1 MRYYLSEIARICGG
15 RQSGEDVL
23 VTNVVTDS
31 RSSVFASEALFVA
44 MSGKN
49 HDSHDYI
56 PEMLQRGVRAFIVE
70 RECSTLHTEGVGF
83 VIVHN
88 SLEALQMLAAAHR
101 RSFTGRVVGITGS
114 NGKTIV
120 KEWIARSLPSDI
132 KLFTSPMSYN
142 SQLGVALS
150 LLMIEGDEDVALVEA
165 GISEVGEMQR
175 LESMIKPDIVLFT
188 SIGDA
193 HQSNFKSLDEK
204 IGEKLLLAR
213 GAKMLIYHGHYS
225 ELQPILRRELGEGC
239 EIIDA
244 AGEAVAEGCSESK
257 VMAIDSQLVGALCR
271 VLGYRCQSVEYRD
284 MAMRLEVKEGIA
296 GSKIINDSYNSDIN
310 SLTIALEMLS
320 EVALGGRKVAIISDI
335 LQSGMS
341 DDQLYERV
349 AALVNRAGV
358 NLFIGVGEKI
368 AAHCGGV
375 ACPMR
380 FYATTDELLLA
391 LRQEDIADSAVLL
404 KGNRSSHFERV
415 CHRFEQRSHTTVLEV
430 NLGAMTHNINYFRRH
445 LPKNHKLVAMVKA
458 SSYGAGDVEVAQ
470 LLQHQGVNYLAVAFA
485 DEGITLREKGITMPI
500 VVLNADAGSFDK
512 MVNYSLEPE
521 IYSFTSLKEFS
532 RSVERYGRSGYP
544 IHIKLDTGMHRLGFI
559 EEDIAA
565 LVELLP
571 SNKYVKVAS
580 IFAHLACADMPEQD
594 DFTRGQIELFD
605 RLSSLIARSL
615 PYEVLRHTANSA
627 AIERF
632 PEAAFDMCRLGLG
645 LYGYGYCHNEELQ
658 VVSTLKSRIVQL
670 RRRRAGDTIG
680 YARSQQLERDS
691 IIATIP
697 IGYADGLNRH
707 LGSGAWSMLVAG
719 KPAPIVGRVCMD
731 SCMIDVTDI
740 EGVEEGSEV
749 VIFSANPGNTAEDM
763 ARVLGTIPYEIIST
777 VASRVKRVYVK

>member
-1 MRYYLSEIARICGG
+1 MRYFLSDIARICGG
-15 RQSGEDVL
+15 ELVGEDLL
-23 VTNVVTDS
+23 VTSVVTDS
-31 RSSVFASEALFVA
+31 RTSVFAAEALFVA
-44 MSGKN
+44 MCGKN
-49 HDSHDYI
+49 HDSHDYV
-56 PEMLQRGVRAFIVE
+56 PEMLQRGVQAFMVE
-70 RECSTLHTEGVGF
+70 RDNTAWLAECVGY
-83 VIVHN
+83 VRVNN
-88 SLEALQMLAAAHR
+88 SIEALQQLAAAHR
-101 RSFTGRVVGITGS
+101 KSFSGRVVGITGS

-120 KEWIARSLPSDI
+120 KEWIARSLPADT

-150 LLMIEGDEDVALVEA
+150 LLMIEGDEDVAIIEA

-175 LESMIKPDIVLFT
+175 LESMIQPDTVVFT

-193 HQSNFKSLDEK
+193 HQSNFSSLEEK
-204 IGEKLLLAR
+204 IREKLILAR
-213 GAKMLIYHGHYS
+213 NAACLIYHSHYS
-225 ELQPILRRELGEGC
+225 ELQPVISQVVSSNCRVV
-239 EIIDA
+239 DA
-244 AGEAVAEGCSESK
+244 ADAQCDTLSQNDVI
-257 VMAIDSQLVGALCR
+257 AIDSQLVKTMCR
-271 VLGYRCQSVEYRD
+271 EVGYECQNVEYRD

-320 EVALGGRKVAIISDI
+320 EVALGGRKVAIVSDI

-341 DDQLYERV
+341 DEQLYARV

-358 NLFIGVGEKI
+358 DLLIGVGEKI
-368 AAHCGGV
+368 SSYAHFFES
-375 ACPMR
+375 PMR

-391 LRQEDIADSAVLL
+391 LRQEDIADSTVLL

-430 NLGAMTHNINYFRRH
+430 NLAAMTHNISYFRRH

-470 LLQHQGVNYLAVAFA
+470 LLQHQGINYLAVAFA

-512 MVNYSLEPE
+512 MVSYSLEPE

-532 RSVERYGRSGYP
+532 RSVERYGRSSYP
-544 IHIKLDTGMHRLGFI
+544 IHLKLDTGMHRLGFV
-559 EEDIAA
+559 EEDMAQLIDM
-565 LVELLP
+565 LKV
-571 SNKYVKVAS
+571 NRYVKVAS

-594 DFTRGQIELFD
+594 EYTRGQIELFD
-605 RLSSLIARSL
+605 KLSMMVANSL
-615 PYEVLRHTANSA
+615 PYKVLRHTANSA

-658 VVSTLKSRIVQL
+658 VVSTLRSRVVQL
-670 RRRRAGDTIG
+670 RCRKAGESIG
-680 YARSQQLERDS
+680 YARSQVLERDS
-691 IIATIP
+691 LIATIP
-697 IGYADGLNRH
+697 VGYADGLDRH

-740 EGVEEGSEV
+740 EGVQEGSEV
-749 VIFSANPGNTAEDM
+749 LIFSANQGNTAEDM

-777 VASRVKRVYVK
+777 VASRVKRV

>member
-1 MRYYLSEIARICGG
+1 MRYFLSDIARICGG
-15 RQSGEDVL
+15 ELVGEDLL
-23 VTNVVTDS
+23 VTSVVTDS
-31 RSSVFASEALFVA
+31 RTSVFAAEALFVA
-44 MSGKN
+44 MCGKN
-49 HDSHDYI
+49 HDSHDYV
-56 PEMLQRGVRAFIVE
+56 PEMLQRGVQAFMVE
-70 RECSTLHTEGVGF
+70 RDNTAWLVEGVGY
-83 VIVHN
+83 VRVNN
-88 SLEALQMLAAAHR
+88 SIEALQQLAAAHR
-101 RSFTGRVVGITGS
+101 RSFIGRVVGITGS

-120 KEWIARSLPSDI
+120 KEWIARSLPTDT

-150 LLMIEGDEDVALVEA
+150 LLMIEGDEDVAIIEA

-175 LESMIKPDIVLFT
+175 LESMIQPDTVVFT

-193 HQSNFKSLDEK
+193 HQSNFSSLEEK
-204 IGEKLLLAR
+204 IREKLILAR
-213 GAKMLIYHGHYS
+213 NAACLIYHSHYS
-225 ELQPILRRELGEGC
+225 ELQPIINQVVSPNCRVV
-239 EIIDA
+239 DA
-244 AGEAVAEGCSESK
+244 ADAQCDTLSQNDVI
-257 VMAIDSQLVGALCR
+257 AIDSQLVKALCR
-271 VLGYRCQSVEYRD
+271 EVGYECHNVEYRG

-320 EVALGGRKVAIISDI
+320 DVALGGRKVAIISDI

-341 DDQLYERV
+341 DEQLYARV

-358 NLFIGVGEKI
+358 DLLIGVGEKI
-368 AAHCGGV
+368 SSYAHFFES
-375 ACPMR
+375 PMR

-391 LRQEDIADSAVLL
+391 LRQEDIADSTVLL

-430 NLGAMTHNINYFRRH
+430 NLAAMTHNISYFRRH

-470 LLQHQGVNYLAVAFA
+470 LLQHQGINYLAVAFA

-512 MVNYSLEPE
+512 MVSYSLEPE

-532 RSVERYGRSGYP
+532 RSVERYGHSSYP
-544 IHIKLDTGMHRLGFI
+544 IHLKLDTGMHRLGFV
-559 EEDIAA
+559 EEDMAQLIDM
-565 LVELLP
+565 LKI
-571 SNKYVKVAS
+571 NRYVKVAS

-594 DFTRGQIELFD
+594 EYTRGQIELFD
-605 RLSSLIARSL
+605 KLSMMVANSL
-615 PYEVLRHTANSA
+615 PYKVLRHTANSA

-658 VVSTLKSRIVQL
+658 VVSTLRSRVVQL
-670 RRRRAGDTIG
+670 RCRKAGESIG
-680 YARSQQLERDS
+680 YARSQVLERDS
-691 IIATIP
+691 LIATIP
-697 IGYADGLNRH
+697 VGYADGLDRH

-740 EGVEEGSEV
+740 EGVHEGSEV
-749 VIFSANPGNTAEDM
+749 LIFSANQGNTAEDM

>member
-1 MRYYLSEIARICGG
+1 MRYFLSDIARICGG
-15 RQSGEDVL
+15 ELVGEDLL
-23 VTNVVTDS
+23 VTSVVTDS
-31 RSSVFASEALFVA
+31 RTSVFAAEALFVA
-44 MSGKN
+44 MCGKN
-49 HDSHDYI
+49 HDSHDYV
-56 PEMLQRGVRAFIVE
+56 PEMLQRGVQAFMVE
-70 RECSTLHTEGVGF
+70 RDNTAWLAEGVGY
-83 VIVHN
+83 VRVNN
-88 SLEALQMLAAAHR
+88 SLEALQQLAAAHR
-101 RSFTGRVVGITGS
+101 KSFSGRVVGITGS

-120 KEWIARSLPSDI
+120 KEWIARSLPADT

-150 LLMIEGDEDVALVEA
+150 LLMIEGDEDVAIIEA

-175 LESMIKPDIVLFT
+175 LESMIQPDTVVFT

-193 HQSNFKSLDEK
+193 HQSNFSSLEEK
-204 IGEKLLLAR
+204 IREKLILAR
-213 GAKMLIYHGHYS
+213 NATCLIYHSHYS
-225 ELQPILRRELGEGC
+225 ELQPIISQVVSLNCRVV
-239 EIIDA
+239 DA
-244 AGEAVAEGCSESK
+244 ADAQCDTLSQNDVI
-257 VMAIDSQLVGALCR
+257 AIDSQLVKTLCR
-271 VLGYRCQSVEYRD
+271 EVGYECQNVEYRD

-341 DDQLYERV
+341 DEQLYARV

-358 NLFIGVGEKI
+358 DLLIGVGEKI
-368 AAHCGGV
+368 SSYAHFFES
-375 ACPMR
+375 PMR

-391 LRQEDIADSAVLL
+391 LRQEDIADSTVLL

-430 NLGAMTHNINYFRRH
+430 NLAAMTHNISYFRRH

-470 LLQHQGVNYLAVAFA
+470 LLQHQGINYLAVAFA

-512 MVNYSLEPE
+512 MVSYSLEPE

-532 RSVERYGRSGYP
+532 RSVERYGHSSYP
-544 IHIKLDTGMHRLGFI
+544 IHLKLDTGMHRLGFV
-559 EEDIAA
+559 EEDMAQLIDM
-565 LVELLP
+565 LKV
-571 SNKYVKVAS
+571 NRYVKVAS

-594 DFTRGQIELFD
+594 EYTRGQIELFD
-605 RLSSLIARSL
+605 KLSMMVANSL
-615 PYEVLRHTANSA
+615 PYKVLRHTANSA

-658 VVSTLKSRIVQL
+658 VVSTLRSRVVQL
-670 RRRRAGDTIG
+670 RCRKAGESIG
-680 YARSQQLERDS
+680 YARSQVLERDS
-691 IIATIP
+691 LIATIP
-697 IGYADGLNRH
+697 VGYADGLDRH

-740 EGVEEGSEV
+740 EGVHEGSEV
-749 VIFSANPGNTAEDM
+749 LIFSANQGNTAEDM

>member
-1 MRYYLSEIARICGG
+1 MRYFLSDIARICGG
-15 RQSGEDVL
+15 ELVGEDLL
-23 VTNVVTDS
+23 VTSVVTDS
-31 RSSVFASEALFVA
+31 RTSVFAAEALFVA
-44 MSGKN
+44 MCGKN
-49 HDSHDYI
+49 HDSHDYV
-56 PEMLQRGVRAFIVE
+56 PEMLQRGVQAFMVE
-70 RECSTLHTEGVGF
+70 RDNVSWLAEGVGY
-83 VIVHN
+83 VRVNN
-88 SLEALQMLAAAHR
+88 SLEALQQLASAHR
-101 RSFTGRVVGITGS
+101 KSFSGRVVGITGS

-120 KEWIARSLPSDI
+120 KEWIARSLPTDT

-150 LLMIEGDEDVALVEA
+150 LLMIEGDEDVAIIEA

-175 LESMIKPDIVLFT
+175 LESMIQPDTVVFT

-193 HQSNFKSLDEK
+193 HQSNFSSLEEK
-204 IGEKLLLAR
+204 IREKLILAR
-213 GAKMLIYHGHYS
+213 NATCLIYHSHYP
-225 ELQPILRRELGEGC
+225 ELQPVINQVVSPNCRVV
-239 EIIDA
+239 DA
-244 AGEAVAEGCSESK
+244 ADAQCDTLSQNDVI
-257 VMAIDSQLVGALCR
+257 AIDSQLVKTLCR
-271 VLGYRCQSVEYRD
+271 EVGYECQNVEYRD

-341 DDQLYERV
+341 DEQLYARV

-358 NLFIGVGEKI
+358 DLLIGVGEKI
-368 AAHCGGV
+368 SSYAHFFES
-375 ACPMR
+375 PMR

-391 LRQEDIADSAVLL
+391 LRQEDIADSTVLL

-430 NLGAMTHNINYFRRH
+430 NLAAMTHNISYFRRH

-470 LLQHQGVNYLAVAFA
+470 LLQHQGINYLAVAFA

-512 MVNYSLEPE
+512 MVSYSLEPE

-532 RSVERYGRSGYP
+532 RSVERYGHSSYP
-544 IHIKLDTGMHRLGFI
+544 IHLKLDTGMHRLGFV
-559 EEDIAA
+559 EEDMAQLIDM
-565 LVELLP
+565 LKV
-571 SNKYVKVAS
+571 NRYVKVAS

-594 DFTRGQIELFD
+594 DYTRGQIELFD
-605 RLSSLIARSL
+605 KLSMMVANSL
-615 PYEVLRHTANSA
+615 PYKVLRHTANSA

-658 VVSTLKSRIVQL
+658 VVSTLRSRVVQL
-670 RRRRAGDTIG
+670 RCRKAGESIG
-680 YARSQQLERDS
+680 YARSQVLERDS
-691 IIATIP
+691 LIATIP
-697 IGYADGLNRH
+697 VGYADGLDRH

-740 EGVEEGSEV
+740 EGVQEGSEV
-749 VIFSANPGNTAEDM
+749 LIFSANQGNTAEDM

>member
-1 MRYYLSEIARICGG
+1 MRYFLSDIARICGG
-15 RQSGEDVL
+15 ELVGEDLL
-23 VTNVVTDS
+23 VTSVVTDS
-31 RSSVFASEALFVA
+31 RTSVFVAEALFVA
-44 MSGKN
+44 MCGKN
-49 HDSHDYI
+49 HDSHDYV
-56 PEMLQRGVRAFIVE
+56 PEMLQRGVQAFMVE
-70 RECSTLHTEGVGF
+70 RDNTAWLAEGVGY
-83 VIVHN
+83 VRVNN
-88 SLEALQMLAAAHR
+88 SIEALQQLAAAHR
-101 RSFTGRVVGITGS
+101 KSFSGRVVGITGS

-120 KEWIARSLPSDI
+120 KEWIARSLPADT

-150 LLMIEGDEDVALVEA
+150 LLMIEGDEDVAIIEA

-175 LESMIKPDIVLFT
+175 LESMIQPDTVVFT

-193 HQSNFKSLDEK
+193 HQSNFSSLEEK
-204 IGEKLLLAR
+204 IREKLILALN
-213 GAKMLIYHGHYS
+213 AACLIYHSHYS
-225 ELQPILRRELGEGC
+225 ELQPIISQVVSPNCRVV
-239 EIIDA
+239 DA
-244 AGEAVAEGCSESK
+244 ADAQCDTLSQNDVI
-257 VMAIDSQLVGALCR
+257 AIDSQLVKTLCR
-271 VLGYRCQSVEYRD
+271 EVGYECQNVEYRD

-341 DDQLYERV
+341 DEQLYARV

-358 NLFIGVGEKI
+358 DLLIGVGEKI
-368 AAHCGGV
+368 SSYAHFFES
-375 ACPMR
+375 PMR

-391 LRQEDIADSAVLL
+391 LRQEDIADSTVLL

-430 NLGAMTHNINYFRRH
+430 NLAAMTHNISYFRRH

-470 LLQHQGVNYLAVAFA
+470 LLQHQGINYLAVAFA

-512 MVNYSLEPE
+512 MVSYSLEPE

-532 RSVERYGRSGYP
+532 RSVERYGHSSYP
-544 IHIKLDTGMHRLGFI
+544 IHLKLDTGMHRLGFV
-559 EEDIAA
+559 EEDMAQLIDM
-565 LVELLP
+565 LKV
-571 SNKYVKVAS
+571 NRYVKVAS

-594 DFTRGQIELFD
+594 EYTRGQIELFD
-605 RLSSLIARSL
+605 KLSMMVANSL
-615 PYEVLRHTANSA
+615 PYKVLRHTANSA

-658 VVSTLKSRIVQL
+658 VVSTLRSRVVQL
-670 RRRRAGDTIG
+670 RCRKAGESIG
-680 YARSQQLERDS
+680 YARSQVLERDS
-691 IIATIP
+691 LIATIP
-697 IGYADGLNRH
+697 VGYADGLDRH

-740 EGVEEGSEV
+740 EGVQEGSEV
-749 VIFSANPGNTAEDM
+749 LIFSANQGNTAEDM

>member
-1 MRYYLSEIARICGG
+1 MRYFLSDIARICGG
-15 RQSGEDVL
+15 ELVGENLL
-23 VTNVVTDS
+23 VTSVVTDS
-31 RSSVFASEALFVA
+31 RTSVFAAEALFVA
-44 MSGKN
+44 MCGKN
-49 HDSHDYI
+49 HDSHDYV
-56 PEMLQRGVRAFIVE
+56 PEMLQRGVQAFMVE
-70 RECSTLHTEGVGF
+70 RDNTAWLAEGVGY
-83 VIVHN
+83 VRVNN
-88 SLEALQMLAAAHR
+88 SLEALQQLAAAHR
-101 RSFTGRVVGITGS
+101 KSFSGRVVGITGS

-120 KEWIARSLPSDI
+120 KEWIARSLPADT

-150 LLMIEGDEDVALVEA
+150 LLMIEGDEDVAIIEA

-175 LESMIKPDIVLFT
+175 LESMIQPDTVVFT

-193 HQSNFKSLDEK
+193 HQSNFSSLEEK
-204 IGEKLLLAR
+204 ICEKLILAR
-213 GAKMLIYHGHYS
+213 NATCLIYHSHYS
-225 ELQPILRRELGEGC
+225 ELQPIISQVVSPNCRVV
-239 EIIDA
+239 DA
-244 AGEAVAEGCSESK
+244 ADAQCDTLSQNDVI
-257 VMAIDSQLVGALCR
+257 AIDSQLVKALCR
-271 VLGYRCQSVEYRD
+271 EVGYDCQNVEYRD

-341 DDQLYERV
+341 DEQLYARV

-358 NLFIGVGEKI
+358 DLLIGVGEKI
-368 AAHCGGV
+368 SSYAHFFES
-375 ACPMR
+375 PMR

-391 LRQEDIADSAVLL
+391 LRQEDIADSTVLL

-430 NLGAMTHNINYFRRH
+430 NLAAMTHNISYFRRH

-470 LLQHQGVNYLAVAFA
+470 LLQHQGINYLAVAFA

-512 MVNYSLEPE
+512 MVSYSLEPE

-532 RSVERYGRSGYP
+532 RSVERYGHSSYP
-544 IHIKLDTGMHRLGFI
+544 IHLKLDTGMHRLGFV
-559 EEDIAA
+559 EEDMAQLIDM
-565 LVELLP
+565 LNV
-571 SNKYVKVAS
+571 NRYVKVAS

-594 DFTRGQIELFD
+594 EYTRGQIELFD
-605 RLSSLIARSL
+605 KLSMMVANSL
-615 PYEVLRHTANSA
+615 PYKVLRHTANSA

-658 VVSTLKSRIVQL
+658 VVSTLRSRVVQL
-670 RRRRAGDTIG
+670 RCRKAGESIG
-680 YARSQQLERDS
+680 YARSQVLERDS
-691 IIATIP
+691 LIATIP
-697 IGYADGLNRH
+697 VGYADGLDRH

-740 EGVEEGSEV
+740 EGVQEGSEV
-749 VIFSANPGNTAEDM
+749 LIFSANQGNTAEDM

>member
-1 MRYYLSEIARICGG
+1 MRYFLSDIARICGG
-15 RQSGEDVL
+15 ELVGEDLL
-23 VTNVVTDS
+23 VTSVVTDS
-31 RSSVFASEALFVA
+31 RTSVFAAEALFVA
-44 MSGKN
+44 MCGKN
-49 HDSHDYI
+49 HDSHDYV
-56 PEMLQRGVRAFIVE
+56 PEMLQRGVQAFMVE
-70 RECSTLHTEGVGF
+70 RYNTAWLAEGVGY
-83 VIVHN
+83 VRVNN
-88 SLEALQMLAAAHR
+88 SLEALQQLAAAHR
-101 RSFTGRVVGITGS
+101 KSFSGRVVGITGS

-120 KEWIARSLPSDI
+120 KEWIARSLPADT

-150 LLMIEGDEDVALVEA
+150 LLMIEGDEDVAIIEA

-175 LESMIKPDIVLFT
+175 LESMIQPDTVVFT

-193 HQSNFKSLDEK
+193 HQSNFSSLEEK
-204 IGEKLLLAR
+204 IREKLILAR
-213 GAKMLIYHGHYS
+213 NAACLIYHSHYS
-225 ELQPILRRELGEGC
+225 ELQPIINQVVSPNCRVV
-239 EIIDA
+239 DA
-244 AGEAVAEGCSESK
+244 ADAQCDTLSQNDVI
-257 VMAIDSQLVGALCR
+257 AIDSQLVKALCR
-271 VLGYRCQSVEYRD
+271 EVGYECQNVEYRD

-341 DDQLYERV
+341 DEQLYARV

-358 NLFIGVGEKI
+358 DLLIGVGEKI
-368 AAHCGGV
+368 SSYAHFFES
-375 ACPMR
+375 PMR

-391 LRQEDIADSAVLL
+391 LRQEDIADSTVLL

-430 NLGAMTHNINYFRRH
+430 NLAAMTHNISYFRRH

-470 LLQHQGVNYLAVAFA
+470 LLQHQGINYLAVAFA

-512 MVNYSLEPE
+512 MVSYSLEPE
-521 IYSFTSLKEFS
+521 IYSFTSLKEFC
-532 RSVERYGRSGYP
+532 RSVERYGRSSYP
-544 IHIKLDTGMHRLGFI
+544 IHLKLDTGMHRLGFV
-559 EEDIAA
+559 EEDMAQLIDM
-565 LVELLP
+565 LKV
-571 SNKYVKVAS
+571 NRYVKVAS

-594 DFTRGQIELFD
+594 DYTRGQIELFD
-605 RLSSLIARSL
+605 KLSMMVANSL
-615 PYEVLRHTANSA
+615 PYKVLRHTANSA

-658 VVSTLKSRIVQL
+658 VVSTLRSRVVQL
-670 RRRRAGDTIG
+670 RCRKAGESIG
-680 YARSQQLERDS
+680 YARSQVLERDS
-691 IIATIP
+691 LIATIP
-697 IGYADGLNRH
+697 VGYADGLDRH

-740 EGVEEGSEV
+740 EGVQEGSEV
-749 VIFSANPGNTAEDM
+749 LIFSANQGNTAEDM

>member
-1 MRYYLSEIARICGG
+1 MRYFLSDIARICGG
-15 RQSGEDVL
+15 ELVGEDLL
-23 VTNVVTDS
+23 VTSVVTDS
-31 RSSVFASEALFVA
+31 RTSVFAAEALFVA
-44 MSGKN
+44 MCGKN
-49 HDSHDYI
+49 HDSHDYV
-56 PEMLQRGVRAFIVE
+56 PEMLQRGVQAFMVE
-70 RECSTLHTEGVGF
+70 RDNTAWLAECVGY
-83 VIVHN
+83 VRVNN
-88 SLEALQMLAAAHR
+88 SIEALQQLAAAHR
-101 RSFTGRVVGITGS
+101 KSFSGRVVGITGS

-120 KEWIARSLPSDI
+120 KEWIARSLPADT

-150 LLMIEGDEDVALVEA
+150 LLMIEGDEDVAIIEA

-175 LESMIKPDIVLFT
+175 LESMIQPDTVVFT

-193 HQSNFKSLDEK
+193 HQSNFSSLEEK
-204 IGEKLLLAR
+204 IREKLILAR
-213 GAKMLIYHGHYS
+213 NAACLIYHSHYS
-225 ELQPILRRELGEGC
+225 ELQPVISQVVSSNCRVV
-239 EIIDA
+239 DA
-244 AGEAVAEGCSESK
+244 ADAQCDTLSQNDVI
-257 VMAIDSQLVGALCR
+257 AIDSQLVKTMCR
-271 VLGYRCQSVEYRD
+271 EVGYECQNVEYRD

-320 EVALGGRKVAIISDI
+320 EVALGGRKVAIVSDI

-341 DDQLYERV
+341 DEQLYARV

-358 NLFIGVGEKI
+358 DLLIGVGEKI
-368 AAHCGGV
+368 SSYAHFFES
-375 ACPMR
+375 PMR

-391 LRQEDIADSAVLL
+391 LRQEDIADSTVLL

-430 NLGAMTHNINYFRRH
+430 NLAAMTHNISYFRRH

-470 LLQHQGVNYLAVAFA
+470 LLQHQGINYLAVAFA

-512 MVNYSLEPE
+512 MVSYSLEPE

-532 RSVERYGRSGYP
+532 RSVERYGRSSYP
-544 IHIKLDTGMHRLGFI
+544 IHLKLDTGMHRLGFV
-559 EEDIAA
+559 EEDMAQLIDM
-565 LVELLP
+565 LKV
-571 SNKYVKVAS
+571 NRYVKVAS

-594 DFTRGQIELFD
+594 EYTRGQIELFD
-605 RLSSLIARSL
+605 KLSMMVANSL
-615 PYEVLRHTANSA
+615 PYKVLRHTANSA

-658 VVSTLKSRIVQL
+658 VVSTLRSRVVQL
-670 RRRRAGDTIG
+670 RCRKAGESIG
-680 YARSQQLERDS
+680 YARSQVLERDS
-691 IIATIP
+691 LIATIP
-697 IGYADGLNRH
+697 VGYADGLDRH

-740 EGVEEGSEV
+740 EGVQEGSEV
-749 VIFSANPGNTAEDM
+749 LIFSANQGNTAEDM

>member
-1 MRYYLSEIARICGG
+1 MRYFLSDIARICGG
-15 RQSGEDVL
+15 ELVGEDLL
-23 VTNVVTDS
+23 VTSVVTDS
-31 RSSVFASEALFVA
+31 RTSVFAAEALFVA
-44 MSGKN
+44 MCGKN
-49 HDSHDYI
+49 HDSHDYV
-56 PEMLQRGVRAFIVE
+56 PEMLQRGVQAFMVE
-70 RECSTLHTEGVGF
+70 RDNAAWLAEGVGY
-83 VIVHN
+83 VRVNN
-88 SLEALQMLAAAHR
+88 SIEALQQLAAAHR
-101 RSFTGRVVGITGS
+101 KSFSGRVVGITGS

-120 KEWIARSLPSDI
+120 KEWIARSLPADT

-150 LLMIEGDEDVALVEA
+150 LLMIEGDEDVAIIEA

-175 LESMIKPDIVLFT
+175 LESMIQPDTVVFT

-193 HQSNFKSLDEK
+193 HQSNFSSLEEK
-204 IGEKLLLAR
+204 ICEKLILAR
-213 GAKMLIYHGHYS
+213 NATCLIYHSHYS
-225 ELQPILRRELGEGC
+225 ELQPIISQVVIPNCRVV
-239 EIIDA
+239 DA
-244 AGEAVAEGCSESK
+244 ADAQCDTMSQNDVI
-257 VMAIDSQLVGALCR
+257 AIDSQLVKTLCR
-271 VLGYRCQSVEYRD
+271 EVGYECQNVEYRD

-341 DDQLYERV
+341 DEQLYARV

-358 NLFIGVGEKI
+358 DLLIGVGEKI
-368 AAHCGGV
+368 SSYAHFFES
-375 ACPMR
+375 PMR

-391 LRQEDIADSAVLL
+391 LRQEDIADSTVLL

-430 NLGAMTHNINYFRRH
+430 NLAAMTHNISYFRRH

-470 LLQHQGVNYLAVAFA
+470 LLQHQGINYLAVAFA

-512 MVNYSLEPE
+512 MVSYSLEPE

-532 RSVERYGRSGYP
+532 RSVERYGHSSYP
-544 IHIKLDTGMHRLGFI
+544 IHLKLDTGMHRLGFI
-559 EEDIAA
+559 EEDMTQLIDM
-565 LVELLP
+565 LKV
-571 SNKYVKVAS
+571 NRYVKVAS

-594 DFTRGQIELFD
+594 DYTRGQIELFD
-605 RLSSLIARSL
+605 KLSMMVANSL
-615 PYEVLRHTANSA
+615 PYKVLRHTANSA

-658 VVSTLKSRIVQL
+658 VVSTLRSRVVQL
-670 RRRRAGDTIG
+670 RCRKAGESIG
-680 YARSQQLERDS
+680 YARSQVLERDS
-691 IIATIP
+691 LIATIP
-697 IGYADGLNRH
+697 VGYADGLDRH

-740 EGVEEGSEV
+740 EGVQEGSEV
-749 VIFSANPGNTAEDM
+749 LIFSANQGNTAEDM

>member
-1 MRYYLSEIARICGG
+1 MRYFLSDIARICGG
-15 RQSGEDVL
+15 ELVGENLL
-23 VTNVVTDS
+23 VTSVVTDS
-31 RSSVFASEALFVA
+31 RTSVFAAEALFVA
-44 MSGKN
+44 MCGKN
-49 HDSHDYI
+49 HDSHDYV
-56 PEMLQRGVRAFIVE
+56 PEMLQRGVQAFMVE
-70 RECSTLHTEGVGF
+70 RDNTAWLVEGVGY
-83 VIVHN
+83 VRVNN
-88 SLEALQMLAAAHR
+88 SLEALQQLAAAHR
-101 RSFTGRVVGITGS
+101 KSFSGRVVGITGS

-120 KEWIARSLPSDI
+120 KEWIAHSLPADT

-150 LLMIEGDEDVALVEA
+150 LLMIEGDEDVAIIEA

-175 LESMIKPDIVLFT
+175 LESMIQPDTVVFT

-193 HQSNFKSLDEK
+193 HQSNFSSLEEK
-204 IGEKLLLAR
+204 ICEKLILAR
-213 GAKMLIYHGHYS
+213 NATCLIYHSHYS
-225 ELQPILRRELGEGC
+225 ELQPIISQVVIPNCRVV
-239 EIIDA
+239 DA
-244 AGEAVAEGCSESK
+244 ADAQCDTMSQNDVI
-257 VMAIDSQLVGALCR
+257 AIDSQLVKTLCR
-271 VLGYRCQSVEYRD
+271 EVGYECQNVEYRD

-341 DDQLYERV
+341 DEQLYARV

-358 NLFIGVGEKI
+358 DLLIGVGEKI
-368 AAHCGGV
+368 SSYAHFFES
-375 ACPMR
+375 PMR

-391 LRQEDIADSAVLL
+391 LRQEDIADSTVLL

-430 NLGAMTHNINYFRRH
+430 NLAAMTHNISYFRRH

-470 LLQHQGVNYLAVAFA
+470 LLQHQGINYLAVAFA

-512 MVNYSLEPE
+512 MVSYSLEPE

-532 RSVERYGRSGYP
+532 RSVERYGHSSYP
-544 IHIKLDTGMHRLGFI
+544 IHLKLDTGMHRLGFV
-559 EEDIAA
+559 EEDMAQLIDM
-565 LVELLP
+565 LKV
-571 SNKYVKVAS
+571 NRYVKVAS

-594 DFTRGQIELFD
+594 DYTRGQIELFD
-605 RLSSLIARSL
+605 KLSMMVANSL
-615 PYEVLRHTANSA
+615 PYKVLRHTANSA

-658 VVSTLKSRIVQL
+658 VVSTLRSRVVQL
-670 RRRRAGDTIG
+670 RCRKAGESIG
-680 YARSQQLERDS
+680 YARSQVLERDS
-691 IIATIP
+691 LIATIP
-697 IGYADGLNRH
+697 VGYADGLDRH

-740 EGVEEGSEV
+740 EGVHEGSEV
-749 VIFSANPGNTAEDM
+749 LIFSANQGNTAEDM

>member
-1 MRYYLSEIARICGG
+1 MRYFLSDIARICGG
-15 RQSGEDVL
+15 ELVGEDLL
-23 VTNVVTDS
+23 VTSVVTDS
-31 RSSVFASEALFVA
+31 RTSVFAAEALFVA
-44 MSGKN
+44 MCGKN
-49 HDSHDYI
+49 HDSHDYV
-56 PEMLQRGVRAFIVE
+56 PEMLQRGVQAFMVE
-70 RECSTLHTEGVGF
+70 RDNTAWLAECVGY
-83 VIVHN
+83 VRVNN
-88 SLEALQMLAAAHR
+88 SIEALQQLAAAHR
-101 RSFTGRVVGITGS
+101 KSFSGRVVGITGS

-120 KEWIARSLPSDI
+120 KEWIARSLPADT

-150 LLMIEGDEDVALVEA
+150 LLMIEGDEDVAIIEA

-175 LESMIKPDIVLFT
+175 LESMIQPDTVVFT

-193 HQSNFKSLDEK
+193 HQSNFSSLEEK
-204 IGEKLLLAR
+204 ICEKLILAR
-213 GAKMLIYHGHYS
+213 NATCLIYHSHYS
-225 ELQPILRRELGEGC
+225 ELQPIISQVVSPNC
-239 EIIDA
+239 KVVDA
-244 AGEAVAEGCSESK
+244 ADAQCDTLSQNDVI
-257 VMAIDSQLVGALCR
+257 AIDSQLVKTLCCE
-271 VLGYRCQSVEYRD
+271 VGYECQNVEYRD

-320 EVALGGRKVAIISDI
+320 EVALGGRKVAIVSDI

-341 DDQLYERV
+341 DEQLYARV

-358 NLFIGVGEKI
+358 DLLIGVGEKI
-368 AAHCGGV
+368 SSYAHFFES
-375 ACPMR
+375 PIR

-391 LRQEDIADSAVLL
+391 LRQEDIADSTVLL

-430 NLGAMTHNINYFRRH
+430 NLAAMTHNISYFRRH

-470 LLQHQGVNYLAVAFA
+470 LLQHQGINYLAVAFA

-512 MVNYSLEPE
+512 MVSYSLEPE

-532 RSVERYGRSGYP
+532 RSVERYGHSSYP
-544 IHIKLDTGMHRLGFI
+544 IHLKLDTGMHRLGFV
-559 EEDIAA
+559 EEDMAQLIDM
-565 LVELLP
+565 LKV
-571 SNKYVKVAS
+571 NRYVKVAS

-594 DFTRGQIELFD
+594 DYTRGQIELFD
-605 RLSSLIARSL
+605 KLSMMIANSL
-615 PYEVLRHTANSA
+615 PYKVLRHTANSA

-658 VVSTLKSRIVQL
+658 VVSTLRSRVVQL
-670 RRRRAGDTIG
+670 RCRKAGESIG
-680 YARSQQLERDS
+680 YARSQVLERDS
-691 IIATIP
+691 LIATIP
-697 IGYADGLNRH
+697 VGYADGLDRH

-740 EGVEEGSEV
+740 EGVQEGSEV
-749 VIFSANPGNTAEDM
+749 LIFSANQGNTAEDM

>member
-1 MRYYLSEIARICGG
+1 MRYFLSDIARICGG
-15 RQSGEDVL
+15 ELVGEDLL
-23 VTNVVTDS
+23 VTSVVTDS
-31 RSSVFASEALFVA
+31 RTSVFAAEALFVA
-44 MSGKN
+44 MCGKN
-49 HDSHDYI
+49 HDSHDYV
-56 PEMLQRGVRAFIVE
+56 PEMLQRGVQAFMVE
-70 RECSTLHTEGVGF
+70 RDNTAWLAEGDGYVR
-83 VIVHN
+83 VNN
-88 SLEALQMLAAAHR
+88 SLEALQQLAAAHR
-101 RSFTGRVVGITGS
+101 KSFSGRVVGITGS

-120 KEWIARSLPSDI
+120 KEWIARSLPADT

-150 LLMIEGDEDVALVEA
+150 LLMIEGDEDVAIIEA

-175 LESMIKPDIVLFT
+175 LESMIQPDTVVFT

-193 HQSNFKSLDEK
+193 HQSNFSSLEEK
-204 IGEKLLLAR
+204 IREKLILAR
-213 GAKMLIYHGHYS
+213 NAACLIYHSHYS
-225 ELQPILRRELGEGC
+225 ELQPIISQVVSPNCRVV
-239 EIIDA
+239 DA
-244 AGEAVAEGCSESK
+244 ADAQCDTLSQNDVI
-257 VMAIDSQLVGALCR
+257 AIDSQLVKTLCR
-271 VLGYRCQSVEYRD
+271 EVGYECQNVEYRD

-341 DDQLYERV
+341 DEQLYARV

-358 NLFIGVGEKI
+358 DLLIGVGEKI
-368 AAHCGGV
+368 SSYAHFFES
-375 ACPMR
+375 PMR

-391 LRQEDIADSAVLL
+391 LRQEDIADSTVLL

-430 NLGAMTHNINYFRRH
+430 NLAAMTHNISYFRRH

-470 LLQHQGVNYLAVAFA
+470 LLQHQGINYLAVAFA

-512 MVNYSLEPE
+512 MVSYSLEPE

-532 RSVERYGRSGYP
+532 RSVERYGHSSYP
-544 IHIKLDTGMHRLGFI
+544 IHLKLDTGMHRLGFV
-559 EEDIAA
+559 EEDMAQLIDM
-565 LVELLP
+565 LKV
-571 SNKYVKVAS
+571 NRYVKVAS

-594 DFTRGQIELFD
+594 EYTRGQIELFD
-605 RLSSLIARSL
+605 KLSTMIANTL
-615 PYEVLRHTANSA
+615 PYKVLRHTANSA

-658 VVSTLKSRIVQL
+658 VVSTLRSRVVQL
-670 RRRRAGDTIG
+670 RCRKAGESIG
-680 YARSQQLERDS
+680 YARSQVLERDS
-691 IIATIP
+691 LIATIP
-697 IGYADGLNRH
+697 VGYADGLDRH

-740 EGVEEGSEV
+740 EGVQEGSEV
-749 VIFSANPGNTAEDM
+749 LIFSANQGNTAEDM

>member
-1 MRYYLSEIARICGG
+1 MRYFLSDIARICGG
-15 RQSGEDVL
+15 ELVGEDLL
-23 VTNVVTDS
+23 VTSVVTDS
-31 RSSVFASEALFVA
+31 RTSVFAAEALFVA
-44 MSGKN
+44 MCGKN
-49 HDSHDYI
+49 HDSHDYV
-56 PEMLQRGVRAFIVE
+56 PEMLQRGVQAFMVE
-70 RECSTLHTEGVGF
+70 RDNAAWLAEGVGY
-83 VIVHN
+83 VRVNN
-88 SLEALQMLAAAHR
+88 SLEALQQLAAAHR
-101 RSFTGRVVGITGS
+101 KSFSGRVVGITGS

-120 KEWIARSLPSDI
+120 KEWIARSLPADT

-150 LLMIEGDEDVALVEA
+150 LLMIEGDEDVAIIEA

-175 LESMIKPDIVLFT
+175 LESMIQPDTVVFT

-193 HQSNFKSLDEK
+193 HQSNFSSLEEK
-204 IGEKLLLAR
+204 IREKLILAR
-213 GAKMLIYHGHYS
+213 NAACLIYHSHYS
-225 ELQPILRRELGEGC
+225 ELQSVISQVVSPNCRVV
-239 EIIDA
+239 DA
-244 AGEAVAEGCSESK
+244 ADAPCDTLSQNDVI
-257 VMAIDSQLVGALCR
+257 AIDSQLVKALCR
-271 VLGYRCQSVEYRD
+271 EVGYECHNVEYRD

-341 DDQLYERV
+341 DEQLYARV

-358 NLFIGVGEKI
+358 DLLIGVGEKI
-368 AAHCGGV
+368 SSYAHFFES
-375 ACPMR
+375 PMR

-391 LRQEDIADSAVLL
+391 LRQEDIADSTVLL

-430 NLGAMTHNINYFRRH
+430 NLAAMTHNISYFRRH

-470 LLQHQGVNYLAVAFA
+470 LLQHQGINYLAVAFA

-512 MVNYSLEPE
+512 MVSYSLEPE

-532 RSVERYGRSGYP
+532 RSVERYGHSSYP
-544 IHIKLDTGMHRLGFI
+544 IHLKLDTGMHRLGFV
-559 EEDIAA
+559 EEDMAQLIDM
-565 LVELLP
+565 LKV
-571 SNKYVKVAS
+571 NRYVKVAS

-594 DFTRGQIELFD
+594 DYTRGQIELFD
-605 RLSSLIARSL
+605 KLSMMVANSL
-615 PYEVLRHTANSA
+615 PYKVLRHTANSA

-658 VVSTLKSRIVQL
+658 VVSTLRSRVVQL
-670 RRRRAGDTIG
+670 RCRKAGESIG
-680 YARSQQLERDS
+680 YARSQVLERDS
-691 IIATIP
+691 LIATIP
-697 IGYADGLNRH
+697 VGYADGLDRH

-740 EGVEEGSEV
+740 EGVHEGSEV
-749 VIFSANPGNTAEDM
+749 LIFSANQGNTAEDM

>member
-1 MRYYLSEIARICGG
+1 MRYFLSDIARICGG
-15 RQSGEDVL
+15 ELVGEDLL
-23 VTNVVTDS
+23 VTSVVTDS
-31 RSSVFASEALFVA
+31 RTSVFAAEALFVA
-44 MSGKN
+44 MCGKN
-49 HDSHDYI
+49 HDSHDYV
-56 PEMLQRGVRAFIVE
+56 PEMLQRGVQAFMVE
-70 RECSTLHTEGVGF
+70 RDNTAWLAEGVGY
-83 VIVHN
+83 VRVNN
-88 SLEALQMLAAAHR
+88 SIEALQQLAAAHR
-101 RSFTGRVVGITGS
+101 RSFIGRVVGITGS

-120 KEWIARSLPSDI
+120 KEWIARSLPADT

-150 LLMIEGDEDVALVEA
+150 LLMIEGDEDVAIIEA

-175 LESMIKPDIVLFT
+175 LESMIQPDTVVFT

-193 HQSNFKSLDEK
+193 HQSNFSSLEEK
-204 IGEKLLLAR
+204 IREKLILAR
-213 GAKMLIYHGHYS
+213 NAACLIYHSHYS
-225 ELQPILRRELGEGC
+225 ELQPIISQVVSPNCRVV
-239 EIIDA
+239 DA
-244 AGEAVAEGCSESK
+244 ADAQCDALSQNDVI
-257 VMAIDSQLVGALCR
+257 AIDSQLVKTLCR
-271 VLGYRCQSVEYRD
+271 EVGYECQNVEYRD

-320 EVALGGRKVAIISDI
+320 EVALGGRKVAIVSDI

-341 DDQLYERV
+341 DEQLYARV

-358 NLFIGVGEKI
+358 DLLIGVGEKI
-368 AAHCGGV
+368 SSYAHFFES
-375 ACPMR
+375 PMR

-391 LRQEDIADSAVLL
+391 LRQEDIADSTVLL

-430 NLGAMTHNINYFRRH
+430 NLAAMTHNISYFRRH

-470 LLQHQGVNYLAVAFA
+470 LLQHQGINYLAVAFA

-512 MVNYSLEPE
+512 MVSYSLEPE

-532 RSVERYGRSGYP
+532 RSVERYGHSSYP
-544 IHIKLDTGMHRLGFI
+544 IHLKLDTGMHRLGFV
-559 EEDIAA
+559 EEDMAQLIDM
-565 LVELLP
+565 LKV
-571 SNKYVKVAS
+571 NRYVKVAS

-594 DFTRGQIELFD
+594 EYTRGQIELFD
-605 RLSSLIARSL
+605 KLSTMIANSL
-615 PYEVLRHTANSA
+615 PYKVLRHTANSA

-658 VVSTLKSRIVQL
+658 VVSTLRSRVVQL
-670 RRRRAGDTIG
+670 RCRKAGESIG
-680 YARSQQLERDS
+680 YARSQVLERDS
-691 IIATIP
+691 LIATIP
-697 IGYADGLNRH
+697 VGYADGLDRH

-740 EGVEEGSEV
+740 EGVQEGSEV
-749 VIFSANPGNTAEDM
+749 LIFSANQGNTAEDM

>member
-1 MRYYLSEIARICGG
+1 MRYFLSDIARICGG
-15 RQSGEDVL
+15 ELVGEDLL
-23 VTNVVTDS
+23 VTSVVTDS
-31 RSSVFASEALFVA
+31 RTSVFAAEALFVA
-44 MSGKN
+44 MCGKN
-49 HDSHDYI
+49 HDSHDYV
-56 PEMLQRGVRAFIVE
+56 PEMLQRGVQAFMVE
-70 RECSTLHTEGVGF
+70 RDNAAWLAEGVGY
-83 VIVHN
+83 VRVNN
-88 SLEALQMLAAAHR
+88 SIEALQQLAAAHR
-101 RSFTGRVVGITGS
+101 RSFIGRVVGITGS

-120 KEWIARSLPSDI
+120 KEWIARSLPADT

-150 LLMIEGDEDVALVEA
+150 LLMIEGDEDVAIIEA

-175 LESMIKPDIVLFT
+175 LESMIQPDTVVFT

-193 HQSNFKSLDEK
+193 HQSNFLSLEEK
-204 IGEKLLLAR
+204 IREKLILAR
-213 GAKMLIYHGHYS
+213 NAACLIYHSHYS
-225 ELQPILRRELGEGC
+225 ELQPIINQVVSPNCRVV
-239 EIIDA
+239 DA
-244 AGEAVAEGCSESK
+244 ADAQCDTLSQNDVIS
-257 VMAIDSQLVGALCR
+257 IDSQLVKALCR
-271 VLGYRCQSVEYRD
+271 EVGHECQNVEYRD

-341 DDQLYERV
+341 DEQLYARV

-358 NLFIGVGEKI
+358 DLLIVVGEKI
-368 AAHCGGV
+368 SSYAHFFES
-375 ACPMR
+375 PMR

-391 LRQEDIADSAVLL
+391 LRQEDIADSTVLL

-430 NLGAMTHNINYFRRH
+430 NLAAMTHNISYFRRH

-470 LLQHQGVNYLAVAFA
+470 LLQHQGINYLAVAFA

-512 MVNYSLEPE
+512 MVSYSLEPE

-532 RSVERYGRSGYP
+532 RSVERYGHSSYP
-544 IHIKLDTGMHRLGFI
+544 IHLKLDTGMHRLGFV
-559 EEDIAA
+559 EEDMAQLIDM
-565 LVELLP
+565 LKV
-571 SNKYVKVAS
+571 NRYVKVAS

-594 DFTRGQIELFD
+594 EYTRGQIELFD
-605 RLSSLIARSL
+605 KLSMMVANSL
-615 PYEVLRHTANSA
+615 PYKVLRHTANSA

-658 VVSTLKSRIVQL
+658 VVSTLRSRVVQL
-670 RRRRAGDTIG
+670 RCRKAGESIG
-680 YARSQQLERDS
+680 YARSQVLERDS
-691 IIATIP
+691 LIATIP
-697 IGYADGLNRH
+697 VGYADGLDRH

-740 EGVEEGSEV
+740 EGVQEGSEV
-749 VIFSANPGNTAEDM
+749 LIFSANQGNTAEDM

>member
-1 MRYYLSEIARICGG
+1 MRYFLSDIARICGG
-15 RQSGEDVL
+15 ELVGEDLL
-23 VTNVVTDS
+23 VTSVVTDS
-31 RSSVFASEALFVA
+31 RTSVFAAEALFVA
-44 MSGKN
+44 MCGKN
-49 HDSHDYI
+49 HDSHDYV
-56 PEMLQRGVRAFIVE
+56 PEMLQRGVQAFMVE
-70 RECSTLHTEGVGF
+70 RDNTAWLAEGVGY
-83 VIVHN
+83 VRVNN
-88 SLEALQMLAAAHR
+88 SLEALQQLAAAHR
-101 RSFTGRVVGITGS
+101 KSFSGRVVGITGS

-120 KEWIARSLPSDI
+120 KEWIARSLPADT

-150 LLMIEGDEDVALVEA
+150 LLMIEGDEDVAIIEA

-175 LESMIKPDIVLFT
+175 LESMIQPDTVVFT

-193 HQSNFKSLDEK
+193 HQSNFSSLEEK
-204 IGEKLLLAR
+204 IREKLILAR
-213 GAKMLIYHGHYS
+213 NAACLIYHSHYS
-225 ELQPILRRELGEGC
+225 ELQPVVNQVVSPNCRVV
-239 EIIDA
+239 DA
-244 AGEAVAEGCSESK
+244 ADAQCDTMSQNDVI
-257 VMAIDSQLVGALCR
+257 AIDSQLVKALCR
-271 VLGYRCQSVEYRD
+271 EVGYECQNVEYRD

-341 DDQLYERV
+341 DEQLYARV

-358 NLFIGVGEKI
+358 DLLIGVGEKI
-368 AAHCGGV
+368 SSYAHFFESL
-375 ACPMR
+375 MR

-391 LRQEDIADSAVLL
+391 LRQEDIADSTVLL

-430 NLGAMTHNINYFRRH
+430 NLAAMTHNISYFRRH

-470 LLQHQGVNYLAVAFA
+470 LLQHQGINYLAVAFA

-512 MVNYSLEPE
+512 MVSYSLEPE

-532 RSVERYGRSGYP
+532 RSVERYGRSSYP
-544 IHIKLDTGMHRLGFI
+544 IHLKLDTGMHRLGFV
-559 EEDIAA
+559 EEDMAQLIDM
-565 LVELLP
+565 LKV
-571 SNKYVKVAS
+571 NRYVKVAS

-594 DFTRGQIELFD
+594 EYTHGQIELFD
-605 RLSSLIARSL
+605 KLSTMVANSL
-615 PYEVLRHTANSA
+615 PYKVLRHTANSA

-658 VVSTLKSRIVQL
+658 VVSTLRSCVVQL
-670 RRRRAGDTIG
+670 RCRKAGESIG
-680 YARSQQLERDS
+680 YARSQVLERDS
-691 IIATIP
+691 LIATIP
-697 IGYADGLNRH
+697 VGYADGLDRH

-740 EGVEEGSEV
+740 EGVHEGSEV
-749 VIFSANPGNTAEDM
+749 LIFSANQGNTAEDM

>member
-1 MRYYLSEIARICGG
+1 MRYFLSDIARICGG
-15 RQSGEDVL
+15 ELVGEDLL
-23 VTNVVTDS
+23 VTSVVTDS
-31 RSSVFASEALFVA
+31 RTSVFAAEALFVA
-44 MSGKN
+44 MCGKN
-49 HDSHDYI
+49 HDSHDYV
-56 PEMLQRGVRAFIVE
+56 PEMLQRGVQAFMVE
-70 RECSTLHTEGVGF
+70 RDNTAWLAEGVGY
-83 VIVHN
+83 VRVNN
-88 SLEALQMLAAAHR
+88 SIEALQQLAAAHR
-101 RSFTGRVVGITGS
+101 RSFIGRVVGITGS

-120 KEWIARSLPSDI
+120 KEWIARSLPADT

-150 LLMIEGDEDVALVEA
+150 LLMIEGDEDVAIIEA

-175 LESMIKPDIVLFT
+175 LESMIQPDTVVFT

-193 HQSNFKSLDEK
+193 HQSNFSSLEEK
-204 IGEKLLLAR
+204 ICEKLILAR
-213 GAKMLIYHGHYS
+213 NAACLIYHSHYS
-225 ELQPILRRELGEGC
+225 ELQPIISQVVSPNCRVV
-239 EIIDA
+239 DA
-244 AGEAVAEGCSESK
+244 ADAQCDTLSQNDVI
-257 VMAIDSQLVGALCR
+257 AIDSQLVKALCR
-271 VLGYRCQSVEYRD
+271 EVGYECQNVEYRD

-320 EVALGGRKVAIISDI
+320 DVALGGRKVAIISDI

-341 DDQLYERV
+341 DEQLYARV

-358 NLFIGVGEKI
+358 DLLIGVGEKI
-368 AAHCGGV
+368 SSYAHFFES
-375 ACPMR
+375 PMR

-391 LRQEDIADSAVLL
+391 LRQEDIADSTVLL

-430 NLGAMTHNINYFRRH
+430 NLAAMTHNISYFRRH

-470 LLQHQGVNYLAVAFA
+470 LLQHQGINYLAVAFA

-512 MVNYSLEPE
+512 MVSYSLEPE

-532 RSVERYGRSGYP
+532 RSVERYGHSSYP
-544 IHIKLDTGMHRLGFI
+544 IHLKLDTGMHRLGFI
-559 EEDIAA
+559 EEDMAQLIDM
-565 LVELLP
+565 LKV
-571 SNKYVKVAS
+571 NRYVKVAS

-594 DFTRGQIELFD
+594 DYTRGQIELFD
-605 RLSSLIARSL
+605 KLSTMIANSL
-615 PYEVLRHTANSA
+615 PYKVLRHTANSA

-658 VVSTLKSRIVQL
+658 VVSTLRSRVVQL
-670 RRRRAGDTIG
+670 RCRKAGESIG
-680 YARSQQLERDS
+680 YARSQVLERDS
-691 IIATIP
+691 LIATIP
-697 IGYADGLNRH
+697 VGYADGLDRH

-740 EGVEEGSEV
+740 EGVQEGSEV
-749 VIFSANPGNTAEDM
+749 LIFSANQGNTAEDM

>member
-1 MRYYLSEIARICGG
+1 MRYFLSDIARICGG
-15 RQSGEDVL
+15 ELVGEDLL
-23 VTNVVTDS
+23 VTSVVTDS
-31 RSSVFASEALFVA
+31 RTSVFAAEALFVA
-44 MSGKN
+44 MCGKN
-49 HDSHDYI
+49 HDSHDYV
-56 PEMLQRGVRAFIVE
+56 PEMLQRGVQAFMVE
-70 RECSTLHTEGVGF
+70 RDNTAWLAEGVGY
-83 VIVHN
+83 VRVNN
-88 SLEALQMLAAAHR
+88 SIEALQQLAAAHR
-101 RSFTGRVVGITGS
+101 RSFIGRVVGITGS

-120 KEWIARSLPSDI
+120 KEWIARSLPADT

-150 LLMIEGDEDVALVEA
+150 LLMIEGDEDVAIIEA

-175 LESMIKPDIVLFT
+175 LESMIQPDTVVFT

-193 HQSNFKSLDEK
+193 HQSNFSSLEEK
-204 IGEKLLLAR
+204 IREKLILAR
-213 GAKMLIYHGHYS
+213 NATCLIYHSHYS
-225 ELQPILRRELGEGC
+225 ELQPIISQVVSPNCRVV
-239 EIIDA
+239 DA
-244 AGEAVAEGCSESK
+244 ADAQCDTLSQNDVI
-257 VMAIDSQLVGALCR
+257 AIDSQLVKSLCR
-271 VLGYRCQSVEYRD
+271 EVGYECQNVEYRD

-341 DDQLYERV
+341 DEQLYARV

-358 NLFIGVGEKI
+358 DLLIGVGEKI
-368 AAHCGGV
+368 SSYAHFFES
-375 ACPMR
+375 PMR

-391 LRQEDIADSAVLL
+391 LRQEDIADSTVLL

-430 NLGAMTHNINYFRRH
+430 NLAAMTHNISYFRRH

-470 LLQHQGVNYLAVAFA
+470 LLQHQGINYLAVAFA

-512 MVNYSLEPE
+512 MVSYSLEPE

-532 RSVERYGRSGYP
+532 RSVERYGHSSYP
-544 IHIKLDTGMHRLGFI
+544 IHLKLDTGMHRLGFV
-559 EEDIAA
+559 EEDMAQLIDM
-565 LVELLP
+565 LKV
-571 SNKYVKVAS
+571 NRYVKVAS

-594 DFTRGQIELFD
+594 EYTRGQIELFD
-605 RLSSLIARSL
+605 KLSTMVANSL
-615 PYEVLRHTANSA
+615 PYKVLRHTANSA

-658 VVSTLKSRIVQL
+658 VVSTLRSRVVQL
-670 RRRRAGDTIG
+670 RCRKAGESIG
-680 YARSQQLERDS
+680 YARSQVLERDS
-691 IIATIP
+691 LIATIP
-697 IGYADGLNRH
+697 VGYADGLDRH

-740 EGVEEGSEV
+740 EGVHEGSEV
-749 VIFSANPGNTAEDM
+749 LIFSANQGNTAEDM

-777 VASRVKRVYVK
+777 VASRVKRVYVN

>member
-1 MRYYLSEIARICGG
+1 MRYFLSDIARICGG
-15 RQSGEDVL
+15 ELVGEDLL
-23 VTNVVTDS
+23 VTSVVTDS
-31 RSSVFASEALFVA
+31 RTSVFAAEALFVA
-44 MSGKN
+44 MCGKN
-49 HDSHDYI
+49 HDSHDYV
-56 PEMLQRGVRAFIVE
+56 PEMLQRGVQAFMVE
-70 RECSTLHTEGVGF
+70 RDNTAWLAEGVGY
-83 VIVHN
+83 VRVNN
-88 SLEALQMLAAAHR
+88 SIEALQQLAAAHR
-101 RSFTGRVVGITGS
+101 RSFIGRVVGITGS

-120 KEWIARSLPSDI
+120 KEWIARSLPADT

-150 LLMIEGDEDVALVEA
+150 LLMIEGDEDVAIIEA

-175 LESMIKPDIVLFT
+175 LESMIQPDTVVFT

-193 HQSNFKSLDEK
+193 HQSNFSSLEEK
-204 IGEKLLLAR
+204 IREKLILAR
-213 GAKMLIYHGHYS
+213 NATCLIYHSHYS
-225 ELQPILRRELGEGC
+225 ELQPIISQVVSPNCRVV
-239 EIIDA
+239 DA
-244 AGEAVAEGCSESK
+244 ADAQCDTLSQNDVI
-257 VMAIDSQLVGALCR
+257 AIDSQLVKTLCR
-271 VLGYRCQSVEYRD
+271 EVGYECHNVEYRD

-320 EVALGGRKVAIISDI
+320 EVALGGRKVAIVSDI

-341 DDQLYERV
+341 DEQLYARV

-358 NLFIGVGEKI
+358 DLLIGVGEKI
-368 AAHCGGV
+368 SSYAHFFES
-375 ACPMR
+375 PMR

-391 LRQEDIADSAVLL
+391 LRQEDIADSTVLL

-430 NLGAMTHNINYFRRH
+430 NLAAMTHNISYFRRH

-470 LLQHQGVNYLAVAFA
+470 LLQHQGINYLAVAFA

-512 MVNYSLEPE
+512 MVSYSLEPE

-532 RSVERYGRSGYP
+532 RSVERYGHSSYP
-544 IHIKLDTGMHRLGFI
+544 IHLKLDTGMHRLGFV
-559 EEDIAA
+559 EEDIAQ
-565 LVELLP
+565 LIDMLKV
-571 SNKYVKVAS
+571 NRYVKVAS

-594 DFTRGQIELFD
+594 EYTRGQIELFD
-605 RLSSLIARSL
+605 KLSTMIANSL
-615 PYEVLRHTANSA
+615 PYKVLRHTANSA

-658 VVSTLKSRIVQL
+658 VVSTLRSRVVQL
-670 RRRRAGDTIG
+670 RCRKAGESIG
-680 YARSQQLERDS
+680 YARSQVLERDS
-691 IIATIP
+691 LIATIP
-697 IGYADGLNRH
+697 VGYADGLDRH

-740 EGVEEGSEV
+740 EGVQEGSEV
-749 VIFSANPGNTAEDM
+749 LIFSANQGNTAEDM

>member
-1 MRYYLSEIARICGG
+1 MRYFLSDIARICGG
-15 RQSGEDVL
+15 ELVGEDLL
-23 VTNVVTDS
+23 VTSVVTDS
-31 RSSVFASEALFVA
+31 RTSVFAAEALFVA
-44 MSGKN
+44 MCGKN
-49 HDSHDYI
+49 HDSHDYV
-56 PEMLQRGVRAFIVE
+56 PEMLQRGVQAFMVE
-70 RECSTLHTEGVGF
+70 RDNTAWLAEGVGY
-83 VIVHN
+83 VRVNN
-88 SLEALQMLAAAHR
+88 SLEALQQLAAAHR
-101 RSFTGRVVGITGS
+101 RSFIGRVVGITGS

-120 KEWIARSLPSDI
+120 KEWIARSLPADT

-150 LLMIEGDEDVALVEA
+150 LLMIEGDEDVAIIEA

-175 LESMIKPDIVLFT
+175 LESMIQPDTVVFT

-193 HQSNFKSLDEK
+193 HQSNFSSLEEK
-204 IGEKLLLAR
+204 IREKLILAR
-213 GAKMLIYHGHYS
+213 NATCLIYHSHYS
-225 ELQPILRRELGEGC
+225 ELQPIISQVVSPNCRVV
-239 EIIDA
+239 DA
-244 AGEAVAEGCSESK
+244 TDAQCDTLSQNDVI
-257 VMAIDSQLVGALCR
+257 AIDSQLVKTLCR
-271 VLGYRCQSVEYRD
+271 EVGYECQNVEYRD

-341 DDQLYERV
+341 DEQLYARV

-358 NLFIGVGEKI
+358 DLLIGVGEKI
-368 AAHCGGV
+368 SSYAHFFES
-375 ACPMR
+375 PMR

-391 LRQEDIADSAVLL
+391 LRQEDIADSTVLL

-430 NLGAMTHNINYFRRH
+430 NLAAMTHNISYFRRH

-470 LLQHQGVNYLAVAFA
+470 LLQHQGINYLAVAFA

-512 MVNYSLEPE
+512 MVSYSLEPE

-532 RSVERYGRSGYP
+532 RSVERYGHSSYP
-544 IHIKLDTGMHRLGFI
+544 IHLKLDTGMHRLGFV
-559 EEDIAA
+559 EEDMAQLIDM
-565 LVELLP
+565 LKV
-571 SNKYVKVAS
+571 NRYVKVAS

-594 DFTRGQIELFD
+594 DYTRGQIELFD
-605 RLSSLIARSL
+605 KLSMMVANSL
-615 PYEVLRHTANSA
+615 PYKVLRHTANSA

-658 VVSTLKSRIVQL
+658 VVSTLRSRVVQL
-670 RRRRAGDTIG
+670 RCRKAGESVG
-680 YARSQQLERDS
+680 YARSQVLERDS
-691 IIATIP
+691 LIATIP
-697 IGYADGLNRH
+697 VGYADGLDRH

-740 EGVEEGSEV
+740 EGVQEGSEV
-749 VIFSANPGNTAEDM
+749 LIFSANQGNTAEDM

>member
-1 MRYYLSEIARICGG
+1 MRYFLSDIARICGG
-15 RQSGEDVL
+15 ELVGEDLL
-23 VTNVVTDS
+23 VTSVVTDS
-31 RSSVFASEALFVA
+31 RTSVFAAEALFVA
-44 MSGKN
+44 MCGKN
-49 HDSHDYI
+49 HDSHDYV
-56 PEMLQRGVRAFIVE
+56 PEMLQRGVQAFMVE
-70 RECSTLHTEGVGF
+70 RDNAAWLAEGVGY
-83 VIVHN
+83 VRVNN
-88 SLEALQMLAAAHR
+88 SIEALQQLAAAHR
-101 RSFTGRVVGITGS
+101 RSFIGRVVGITGS

-120 KEWIARSLPSDI
+120 KEWIARSLPADT

-150 LLMIEGDEDVALVEA
+150 LLMIEGDEDVAIIEA

-175 LESMIKPDIVLFT
+175 LESMIQPDTVVFT

-193 HQSNFKSLDEK
+193 HQSNFSSLEEK
-204 IGEKLLLAR
+204 IREKLILAR
-213 GAKMLIYHGHYS
+213 NAACLICHSHYS
-225 ELQPILRRELGEGC
+225 ELQPVINQVVSPNCRVV
-239 EIIDA
+239 DA
-244 AGEAVAEGCSESK
+244 ADAQCDTLSQNDVI
-257 VMAIDSQLVGALCR
+257 AIDSQLVKALCR
-271 VLGYRCQSVEYRD
+271 EVGYECHNVEYRD

-320 EVALGGRKVAIISDI
+320 EVALGGRKVAIVSDI

-341 DDQLYERV
+341 DEQLYARV

-358 NLFIGVGEKI
+358 DLLIGVGEKI
-368 AAHCGGV
+368 SSYAHFFES
-375 ACPMR
+375 PMR

-391 LRQEDIADSAVLL
+391 LRQEDIADSTVLL

-430 NLGAMTHNINYFRRH
+430 NLAAMTHNISYFRRH

-470 LLQHQGVNYLAVAFA
+470 LLQHQGINYLAVAFA

-512 MVNYSLEPE
+512 MVSYSLEPE

-532 RSVERYGRSGYP
+532 RSVERYGHSSYP
-544 IHIKLDTGMHRLGFI
+544 IHLKLDTGMHRLGFV
-559 EEDIAA
+559 EEDMAQLIDM
-565 LVELLP
+565 LKV
-571 SNKYVKVAS
+571 NRYVKVAS

-594 DFTRGQIELFD
+594 EYTRGQIELFD
-605 RLSSLIARSL
+605 KLSTMIANSL
-615 PYEVLRHTANSA
+615 PYKVLRHTANSA

-658 VVSTLKSRIVQL
+658 VVSTLRSRVVQL
-670 RRRRAGDTIG
+670 RCRKAGESIG
-680 YARSQQLERDS
+680 YARSQVLERDS
-691 IIATIP
+691 LIATIP
-697 IGYADGLNRH
+697 VGYADGLDRH

-740 EGVEEGSEV
+740 EGVQEGSEV
-749 VIFSANPGNTAEDM
+749 LIFSANQGNTAEDM

>member
-1 MRYYLSEIARICGG
+1 MRYFLSDIARICGG
-15 RQSGEDVL
+15 ELVGEDLL
-23 VTNVVTDS
+23 VTSVVTDS
-31 RSSVFASEALFVA
+31 RTSVFAAEALFVA
-44 MSGKN
+44 MCGKN
-49 HDSHDYI
+49 HDSHDYV
-56 PEMLQRGVRAFIVE
+56 PEMLQRGVQAFMVE
-70 RECSTLHTEGVGF
+70 RDNTAWLAEGVGY
-83 VIVHN
+83 VRVNN
-88 SLEALQMLAAAHR
+88 SLEALQQLAAAHR
-101 RSFTGRVVGITGS
+101 RSFIGRVVGITGS

-120 KEWIARSLPSDI
+120 KEWIARSLPADT

-150 LLMIEGDEDVALVEA
+150 LLMIEGDEDVAIIEA

-175 LESMIKPDIVLFT
+175 LESMIQPDTVVFT

-193 HQSNFKSLDEK
+193 HQSNFSSLEEK
-204 IGEKLLLAR
+204 IREKLILAR
-213 GAKMLIYHGHYS
+213 NAVCLIYHSHYS
-225 ELQPILRRELGEGC
+225 ELQPIISQVVSPNCRVV
-239 EIIDA
+239 DA
-244 AGEAVAEGCSESK
+244 ADAQCDTLSQNDVI
-257 VMAIDSQLVGALCR
+257 AIDSQLVKTLCR
-271 VLGYRCQSVEYRD
+271 EVGYECQNVEYRD

-296 GSKIINDSYNSDIN
+296 GSKIINDSYNTDIN

-341 DDQLYERV
+341 DEQLYARV

-358 NLFIGVGEKI
+358 DLLIGVGEKI
-368 AAHCGGV
+368 SSYAHFFES
-375 ACPMR
+375 PMR

-391 LRQEDIADSAVLL
+391 LRQEDIADSTVLL

-430 NLGAMTHNINYFRRH
+430 NLAAMTHNISYFRRH

-470 LLQHQGVNYLAVAFA
+470 LLQHQGINYLAVAFA

-512 MVNYSLEPE
+512 MVSYSLEPE

-532 RSVERYGRSGYP
+532 RSVERYGRSSYP
-544 IHIKLDTGMHRLGFI
+544 IHLKLDTGMHRLGFV
-559 EEDIAA
+559 EEDMAQLIDM
-565 LVELLP
+565 LKV
-571 SNKYVKVAS
+571 NRYVKVAS

-594 DFTRGQIELFD
+594 EYTRGQIELFD
-605 RLSSLIARSL
+605 KLSMMVANSL
-615 PYEVLRHTANSA
+615 PYKVLRHTANSA

-658 VVSTLKSRIVQL
+658 VVSTLRSRVVQL
-670 RRRRAGDTIG
+670 RCRKAGESIG
-680 YARSQQLERDS
+680 YARSQVLERDS
-691 IIATIP
+691 LIATIP
-697 IGYADGLNRH
+697 VGYADGLDRH

-740 EGVEEGSEV
+740 EGVHEGSEV
-749 VIFSANPGNTAEDM
+749 LIFSANQGNTAEDM

>member
-1 MRYYLSEIARICGG
+1 MRYFLSDIARICGG
-15 RQSGEDVL
+15 ELVGEDLL
-23 VTNVVTDS
+23 VTSVVTDS
-31 RSSVFASEALFVA
+31 RTSVFAAEALFVA
-44 MSGKN
+44 MCGKN
-49 HDSHDYI
+49 HDSHDYV
-56 PEMLQRGVRAFIVE
+56 PEMLQRGVQAFMVE
-70 RECSTLHTEGVGF
+70 RDNAAWLAEGVGY
-83 VIVHN
+83 VRVNN
-88 SLEALQMLAAAHR
+88 SIEALQQLAAAHR
-101 RSFTGRVVGITGS
+101 RSFIGRVVGITGS

-120 KEWIARSLPSDI
+120 KEWIARSLPADT

-150 LLMIEGDEDVALVEA
+150 LLMIEGDEDVAIIEA

-175 LESMIKPDIVLFT
+175 LESMIQPDTVVFT

-193 HQSNFKSLDEK
+193 HQSNFSSLEEK
-204 IGEKLLLAR
+204 IREKLILAR
-213 GAKMLIYHGHYS
+213 NAACLIYHSHYS
-225 ELQPILRRELGEGC
+225 ELQPIISQVVSPNCRVV
-239 EIIDA
+239 DA
-244 AGEAVAEGCSESK
+244 ADAQCDTLSQNDVI
-257 VMAIDSQLVGALCR
+257 AIDSQLVKALCR
-271 VLGYRCQSVEYRD
+271 EVGYECQNVEYRD

-341 DDQLYERV
+341 DEQLYARV

-358 NLFIGVGEKI
+358 DLLIGVGEKI
-368 AAHCGGV
+368 SSYAHFFES
-375 ACPMR
+375 PMR

-391 LRQEDIADSAVLL
+391 LRQEDIADSTVLL

-430 NLGAMTHNINYFRRH
+430 NLAAMTHNISYFRRH

-470 LLQHQGVNYLAVAFA
+470 LLQHQGINYLAVAFA

-512 MVNYSLEPE
+512 MISYSLEPE

-532 RSVERYGRSGYP
+532 RSVERYGHSSYP
-544 IHIKLDTGMHRLGFI
+544 IHLKLDTGMHRLGFV
-559 EEDIAA
+559 EEDMAQLIDM
-565 LVELLP
+565 LKV
-571 SNKYVKVAS
+571 NRYVKVAS

-594 DFTRGQIELFD
+594 EYTRGQIELFD
-605 RLSSLIARSL
+605 KLSMMVANSL
-615 PYEVLRHTANSA
+615 PYKVLRHTANSA

-658 VVSTLKSRIVQL
+658 VVSTLRSRVVQL
-670 RRRRAGDTIG
+670 RCRKAGESIG
-680 YARSQQLERDS
+680 YARSQVLERDS
-691 IIATIP
+691 LIATIP
-697 IGYADGLNRH
+697 VGYADGLDRH

-719 KPAPIVGRVCMD
+719 KSAPIVGRVCMD

-740 EGVEEGSEV
+740 EGVHEGSEV
-749 VIFSANPGNTAEDM
+749 LIFSANQGNTAEDM

>member
-1 MRYYLSEIARICGG
+1 MRYFLSDIARICGG
-15 RQSGEDVL
+15 ELVGEDLL
-23 VTNVVTDS
+23 VTSVVTDS
-31 RSSVFASEALFVA
+31 RTSVFAAEALFVA
-44 MSGKN
+44 MCGKN
-49 HDSHDYI
+49 HDSHDYV
-56 PEMLQRGVRAFIVE
+56 PEMLQRGVQAFMVE
-70 RECSTLHTEGVGF
+70 RDNTAWLAEGAGYVR
-83 VIVHN
+83 VNN
-88 SLEALQMLAAAHR
+88 SIEALQQLAAAHR
-101 RSFTGRVVGITGS
+101 SSFIGRVVGITGS

-120 KEWIARSLPSDI
+120 KEWIARSLPADT

-150 LLMIEGDEDVALVEA
+150 LLMIEGDEDVAIIEA

-175 LESMIKPDIVLFT
+175 LESMIQPDTVVFT

-193 HQSNFKSLDEK
+193 HQSNFSSLEEK
-204 IGEKLLLAR
+204 IREKLILAR
-213 GAKMLIYHGHYS
+213 NATCLIYHSHYS
-225 ELQPILRRELGEGC
+225 ELQPIISQVVSPNCRVV
-239 EIIDA
+239 DA
-244 AGEAVAEGCSESK
+244 ADAQCDTLSQNDVI
-257 VMAIDSQLVGALCR
+257 AIDSQLVKTLCR
-271 VLGYRCQSVEYRD
+271 EVGYECQNVEYRD

-320 EVALGGRKVAIISDI
+320 EVALGGRKVAIVSDI

-341 DDQLYERV
+341 DEQLYARV

-358 NLFIGVGEKI
+358 DLLIGVGEKI
-368 AAHCGGV
+368 SSYAHFFES
-375 ACPMR
+375 PMR

-391 LRQEDIADSAVLL
+391 LRQEDIADSTVLL

-430 NLGAMTHNINYFRRH
+430 NLAAMTHNISYFRRH

-470 LLQHQGVNYLAVAFA
+470 LLQHQGINYLAVAFA

-512 MVNYSLEPE
+512 MVSYSLEPE

-532 RSVERYGRSGYP
+532 RSVERYGHSSYP
-544 IHIKLDTGMHRLGFI
+544 IHLKLDTGMHRLGFV
-559 EEDIAA
+559 EEDMAQLIDM
-565 LVELLP
+565 LKV
-571 SNKYVKVAS
+571 NRYVKVAS

-594 DFTRGQIELFD
+594 EYTRGQIELFD
-605 RLSSLIARSL
+605 KLSTMVANSL
-615 PYEVLRHTANSA
+615 PYKVLRHTANSA

-658 VVSTLKSRIVQL
+658 VVSTLRSRVVQL
-670 RRRRAGDTIG
+670 RCRKAGESIG
-680 YARSQQLERDS
+680 YARSQVLERDS
-691 IIATIP
+691 LIATIP
-697 IGYADGLNRH
+697 VGYADGLDRH

-740 EGVEEGSEV
+740 EGVHEGSEV
-749 VIFSANPGNTAEDM
+749 LIFSANQGNTAEDM

>member
-1 MRYYLSEIARICGG
+1 MRYFLSDIARICGG
-15 RQSGEDVL
+15 ELVGEDLL
-23 VTNVVTDS
+23 VTSVVTDS
-31 RSSVFASEALFVA
+31 RTSVFAAEALFVA
-44 MSGKN
+44 MWVKN
-49 HDSHDYI
+49 HDSHDYV
-56 PEMLQRGVRAFIVE
+56 PEMLQRGVQAFMVE
-70 RECSTLHTEGVGF
+70 RYNTAWLAEGVGY
-83 VIVHN
+83 VRVNN
-88 SLEALQMLAAAHR
+88 SLEALQQLAAAHR
-101 RSFTGRVVGITGS
+101 KSFSGRVVGITGS

-120 KEWIARSLPSDI
+120 KEWIARSLPADT

-150 LLMIEGDEDVALVEA
+150 LLMIEGDEDVAIIEA

-175 LESMIKPDIVLFT
+175 LESMIQPDTVVFT

-193 HQSNFKSLDEK
+193 HQSNFSSLEEK
-204 IGEKLLLAR
+204 IREKLILAR
-213 GAKMLIYHGHYS
+213 NAACLIYHSHYS
-225 ELQPILRRELGEGC
+225 ELQPIISQVVSPNCRVV
-239 EIIDA
+239 DA
-244 AGEAVAEGCSESK
+244 ADAQCDTLSQNDVI
-257 VMAIDSQLVGALCR
+257 AIDSQLVKTLCR
-271 VLGYRCQSVEYRD
+271 EVGYECQNVEYRD

-341 DDQLYERV
+341 DEQLYARV

-358 NLFIGVGEKI
+358 DLLIGVGEKI
-368 AAHCGGV
+368 SSYAHFFES
-375 ACPMR
+375 PMR

-391 LRQEDIADSAVLL
+391 LRQEDLADSTVLL

-430 NLGAMTHNINYFRRH
+430 NLAAMTHNISYFRRH

-470 LLQHQGVNYLAVAFA
+470 LLQHQGINYLAVAFA

-512 MVNYSLEPE
+512 MVSYSLEPE
-521 IYSFTSLKEFS
+521 IYSFTSLKEFC
-532 RSVERYGRSGYP
+532 RSVERYGRSSYP
-544 IHIKLDTGMHRLGFI
+544 IHLKLDTGMHRLGFV
-559 EEDIAA
+559 EEDMAQLIDM
-565 LVELLP
+565 LKV
-571 SNKYVKVAS
+571 NRYVKVAS

-594 DFTRGQIELFD
+594 DYTRGQIELFD
-605 RLSSLIARSL
+605 KLSTMIANTL
-615 PYEVLRHTANSA
+615 PYKVLRHTANSA

-658 VVSTLKSRIVQL
+658 VVSTLRSRVVQL
-670 RRRRAGDTIG
+670 RCRKAGESIG
-680 YARSQQLERDS
+680 YARSQVLERDS
-691 IIATIP
+691 LIATIP
-697 IGYADGLNRH
+697 VGYADGLDRH

-740 EGVEEGSEV
+740 EGVQEGSEV
-749 VIFSANPGNTAEDM
+749 LIFSANQGNTAEDM

>member
-1 MRYYLSEIARICGG
+1 MRYFLSDIARICGG
-15 RQSGEDVL
+15 ELVGEDLL
-23 VTNVVTDS
+23 VTSVVTDS
-31 RSSVFASEALFVA
+31 RTSVFAAEALFVA
-44 MSGKN
+44 MCGKN
-49 HDSHDYI
+49 HDSHDYV
-56 PEMLQRGVRAFIVE
+56 PEMLQRGVQAFMVE
-70 RECSTLHTEGVGF
+70 RDNVAWLAEGVGY
-83 VIVHN
+83 VRVNN
-88 SLEALQMLAAAHR
+88 SIEALQQLAAAHR
-101 RSFTGRVVGITGS
+101 RSFMGRVVGITGS

-120 KEWIARSLPSDI
+120 KEWIARSLPADT

-150 LLMIEGDEDVALVEA
+150 LLMIEGDEDVAIIEA

-175 LESMIKPDIVLFT
+175 LESMIQPDTVVFT

-193 HQSNFKSLDEK
+193 HQSNFSSLEEK
-204 IGEKLLLAR
+204 IREKLILAR
-213 GAKMLIYHGHYS
+213 NAACLIYHSHYS
-225 ELQPILRRELGEGC
+225 ELQPIISQVVSPNCRVV
-239 EIIDA
+239 DA
-244 AGEAVAEGCSESK
+244 ADAQCDTLSQNDVI
-257 VMAIDSQLVGALCR
+257 AIDSQLVKTLCR
-271 VLGYRCQSVEYRD
+271 EVGYECQNVEYRD

-341 DDQLYERV
+341 DEQLYARV

-358 NLFIGVGEKI
+358 DLLIGVGEKI
-368 AAHCGGV
+368 SSYAHFFES
-375 ACPMR
+375 PMR

-391 LRQEDIADSAVLL
+391 LRQEDIADSTVLL

-430 NLGAMTHNINYFRRH
+430 NLAAMTHNISYFRRH

-470 LLQHQGVNYLAVAFA
+470 LLQHQGINYLAVAFA

-512 MVNYSLEPE
+512 MVSYSLEPE

-532 RSVERYGRSGYP
+532 RSVERYGHSSYP
-544 IHIKLDTGMHRLGFI
+544 IHLKLDTGMHRLGFV
-559 EEDIAA
+559 EEDMAQLIDM
-565 LVELLP
+565 LKV
-571 SNKYVKVAS
+571 NRYVKVAS

-594 DFTRGQIELFD
+594 EYTRGQIELFD
-605 RLSSLIARSL
+605 KLSTMVANSL
-615 PYEVLRHTANSA
+615 PYKVLRHTANSA

-658 VVSTLKSRIVQL
+658 VVSTLRSRVVQL
-670 RRRRAGDTIG
+670 RCRKAGESIG
-680 YARSQQLERDS
+680 YARSQVLEHDS
-691 IIATIP
+691 LIATIP
-697 IGYADGLNRH
+697 VGYADGLDRH

-740 EGVEEGSEV
+740 EGVHEGSEV
-749 VIFSANPGNTAEDM
+749 LIFSANQGNTAEDM

>member
-1 MRYYLSEIARICGG
+1 MRYFLSDIARICGG
-15 RQSGEDVL
+15 ELVGEDLL
-23 VTNVVTDS
+23 VTSVVTDS
-31 RSSVFASEALFVA
+31 RTSVFAAEALFVA
-44 MSGKN
+44 MCGKN
-49 HDSHDYI
+49 HDSHDYV
-56 PEMLQRGVRAFIVE
+56 PEMLQRGVQAFMVE
-70 RECSTLHTEGVGF
+70 RDNTAWLAEGVGY
-83 VIVHN
+83 VRVNN
-88 SLEALQMLAAAHR
+88 SIEALQQLAAAHR
-101 RSFTGRVVGITGS
+101 KSFSGRVVGITGS

-120 KEWIARSLPSDI
+120 KEWIARSLPADT

-150 LLMIEGDEDVALVEA
+150 LLMIEGDEDVAIIEA

-175 LESMIKPDIVLFT
+175 LESMIQPDTVVFT

-193 HQSNFKSLDEK
+193 HQSNFSSLEEK
-204 IGEKLLLAR
+204 IREKLILAR
-213 GAKMLIYHGHYS
+213 NATCLIYHSHYS
-225 ELQPILRRELGEGC
+225 ELQPVINQVVSPNCRVV
-239 EIIDA
+239 DA
-244 AGEAVAEGCSESK
+244 ADAQCDTLSQNDVI
-257 VMAIDSQLVGALCR
+257 AIDSQLVKVLCR
-271 VLGYRCQSVEYRD
+271 EVGYECQNVEYRD

-341 DDQLYERV
+341 DEQLYARV

-358 NLFIGVGEKI
+358 DLLIGVGEKI
-368 AAHCGGV
+368 SSYAHFFES
-375 ACPMR
+375 PMR

-391 LRQEDIADSAVLL
+391 LRQEDIADSTVLL

-430 NLGAMTHNINYFRRH
+430 NLAAMTHNISYFRRH

-470 LLQHQGVNYLAVAFA
+470 LLQHQGINYLAVAFA

-512 MVNYSLEPE
+512 MVSYSLEPE
-521 IYSFTSLKEFS
+521 IYSFTSLNEFS
-532 RSVERYGRSGYP
+532 HSVERYGHSSYP
-544 IHIKLDTGMHRLGFI
+544 IHLKLDTGMHRLGFI
-559 EEDIAA
+559 EEDMAQLIDM
-565 LVELLP
+565 LKV
-571 SNKYVKVAS
+571 NRYVKVAS

-594 DFTRGQIELFD
+594 EYTRGQIELFD
-605 RLSSLIARSL
+605 KLSMMVANSL
-615 PYEVLRHTANSA
+615 PYKVLRHTANSA

-658 VVSTLKSRIVQL
+658 VVSTLRSRVVQL
-670 RRRRAGDTIG
+670 RCRKAGESIG
-680 YARSQQLERDS
+680 YARSQVLERDS
-691 IIATIP
+691 LIATIP
-697 IGYADGLNRH
+697 VGYADGLDRH

-740 EGVEEGSEV
+740 EGVQEGSEV
-749 VIFSANPGNTAEDM
+749 LIFSANQGNTAEDM

>member
-1 MRYYLSEIARICGG
+1 MRYFLSDIARTCGG
-15 RQSGEDVL
+15 ELVGEDLL
-23 VTNVVTDS
+23 VTSVVTDS
-31 RSSVFASEALFVA
+31 RTSVFAAEALFVA
-44 MSGKN
+44 MCGKN
-49 HDSHDYI
+49 HDSHDYV
-56 PEMLQRGVRAFIVE
+56 PEMLQRGVQAFMVE
-70 RECSTLHTEGVGF
+70 RDNTAWLAEGVGY
-83 VIVHN
+83 VRVNN
-88 SLEALQMLAAAHR
+88 SIEALQQLAAAHR
-101 RSFTGRVVGITGS
+101 RSFIGRVVGITGS

-120 KEWIARSLPSDI
+120 KEWIARSLPADT

-150 LLMIEGDEDVALVEA
+150 LLMIEGDEDVAIIEA

-175 LESMIKPDIVLFT
+175 LESMIQPDTVVFT

-193 HQSNFKSLDEK
+193 HQSNFSSLEEK
-204 IGEKLLLAR
+204 IREKLILAR
-213 GAKMLIYHGHYS
+213 NATCLIYHSHYS
-225 ELQPILRRELGEGC
+225 ELQPIISQVVSPNCRVV
-239 EIIDA
+239 DA
-244 AGEAVAEGCSESK
+244 ADAQCDTLSQNDVI
-257 VMAIDSQLVGALCR
+257 AIDSQLVKTLCR
-271 VLGYRCQSVEYRD
+271 EVGYECQNVEYRD

-341 DDQLYERV
+341 DEQLYARV

-358 NLFIGVGEKI
+358 DLLIGVGEKI
-368 AAHCGGV
+368 SSYAHFFES
-375 ACPMR
+375 PMR

-391 LRQEDIADSAVLL
+391 LRQEDIADSTVLL

-430 NLGAMTHNINYFRRH
+430 NLAAMTHNISYFRRH

-458 SSYGAGDVEVAQ
+458 SSYGAGDIEVAQ
-470 LLQHQGVNYLAVAFA
+470 LLQHQGINYLAVAFA

-512 MVNYSLEPE
+512 MVSYSLEPE

-532 RSVERYGRSGYP
+532 RSVERYGRSSYP
-544 IHIKLDTGMHRLGFI
+544 IHLKLDTGMHRLGFV
-559 EEDIAA
+559 EEDIAQ
-565 LVELLP
+565 LIDMLKV
-571 SNKYVKVAS
+571 NRYVKVAS

-594 DFTRGQIELFD
+594 EYTRGQIELFD
-605 RLSSLIARSL
+605 KLSMMVANSL
-615 PYEVLRHTANSA
+615 PYKVLRHTANSA

-658 VVSTLKSRIVQL
+658 VVSTLRSRVVQL
-670 RRRRAGDTIG
+670 RCRKAGESIG
-680 YARSQQLERDS
+680 YARSQVLERDS
-691 IIATIP
+691 LIATIP
-697 IGYADGLNRH
+697 VGYADGLDRH

-740 EGVEEGSEV
+740 EGVQEGSEV
-749 VIFSANPGNTAEDM
+749 LIFSANQGNTAEDM

>member
-1 MRYYLSEIARICGG
+1 MRYFLSDIARICGG
-15 RQSGEDVL
+15 ELVGEDLL
-23 VTNVVTDS
+23 VTSVVTDS
-31 RSSVFASEALFVA
+31 RTSVFAAEALFVA
-44 MSGKN
+44 MCGKN
-49 HDSHDYI
+49 HDSHDYV
-56 PEMLQRGVRAFIVE
+56 PEMLQRGVQAFMVE
-70 RECSTLHTEGVGF
+70 RDNTAWLAEGVGY
-83 VIVHN
+83 VRVNN
-88 SLEALQMLAAAHR
+88 SIEALQQLAAAHR
-101 RSFTGRVVGITGS
+101 RSFIGRVVGITGS

-120 KEWIARSLPSDI
+120 KEWIARSLPADT

-150 LLMIEGDEDVALVEA
+150 LLMIEGDEDVAIIEA

-175 LESMIKPDIVLFT
+175 LESMIQPDTVVFT

-193 HQSNFKSLDEK
+193 HQSNFSSLEEK
-204 IGEKLLLAR
+204 IREKLILAR
-213 GAKMLIYHGHYS
+213 NAACLIYHSHYS
-225 ELQPILRRELGEGC
+225 ELQPIISQVVSPNCRVV
-239 EIIDA
+239 DA
-244 AGEAVAEGCSESK
+244 ADAQCDTLSQNDVI
-257 VMAIDSQLVGALCR
+257 AIDSQLVKTLCR
-271 VLGYRCQSVEYRD
+271 EVGYKCQNVEYRD

-341 DDQLYERV
+341 DEQLYARV

-358 NLFIGVGEKI
+358 ELLIGVGEKI
-368 AAHCGGV
+368 SSYAHFFES
-375 ACPMR
+375 PMR

-391 LRQEDIADSAVLL
+391 LRQEDIADSTVLL

-430 NLGAMTHNINYFRRH
+430 NLAAMTHNISYFRRH

-470 LLQHQGVNYLAVAFA
+470 LLQHQGINYLAVAFA

-512 MVNYSLEPE
+512 MVSYSLEPE

-532 RSVERYGRSGYP
+532 RSVERYGHSSYP
-544 IHIKLDTGMHRLGFI
+544 IHLKLDTGMHRLGFV
-559 EEDIAA
+559 EEDMAPLIDM
-565 LVELLP
+565 LKV
-571 SNKYVKVAS
+571 NRYVKVAS

-594 DFTRGQIELFD
+594 DYTRGQIELFD
-605 RLSSLIARSL
+605 KLSMMVANTL
-615 PYEVLRHTANSA
+615 PYKVLRHTANSA

-658 VVSTLKSRIVQL
+658 VVSTLRSRVVQL
-670 RRRRAGDTIG
+670 RCRKAGESIG
-680 YARSQQLERDS
+680 YARSQVLERDS
-691 IIATIP
+691 LIATIP
-697 IGYADGLNRH
+697 VGYADGLDRH

-740 EGVEEGSEV
+740 EGVHEGSEV
-749 VIFSANPGNTAEDM
+749 LIFSANQGNTAEDM

>member
-1 MRYYLSEIARICGG
+1 MRYFLSDIARLCGG
-15 RQSGEDVL
+15 ELVGENLL
-23 VTNVVTDS
+23 VTSVVTDS
-31 RSSVFASEALFVA
+31 RTSVFAAEALFVA
-44 MSGKN
+44 MCGKN
-49 HDSHDYI
+49 HDSHDYV
-56 PEMLQRGVRAFIVE
+56 PEMLQRGVQAFMVE
-70 RECSTLHTEGVGF
+70 RDNTAWLAEGVGY
-83 VIVHN
+83 VRVNN
-88 SLEALQMLAAAHR
+88 SLEALQQLAAAHR
-101 RSFTGRVVGITGS
+101 KSFSGRVVGITGS

-120 KEWIARSLPSDI
+120 KEWIARSLPADT

-150 LLMIEGDEDVALVEA
+150 LLMIEGDEDVAIIEA

-175 LESMIKPDIVLFT
+175 LESMIQPDTVVFT

-193 HQSNFKSLDEK
+193 HQSNFSSLEEK
-204 IGEKLLLAR
+204 ICEKLILAR
-213 GAKMLIYHGHYS
+213 NATCLIYHSHYS
-225 ELQPILRRELGEGC
+225 ELQPIISQVVSPNCRVV
-239 EIIDA
+239 DA
-244 AGEAVAEGCSESK
+244 ADAQCDTLSQNDVI
-257 VMAIDSQLVGALCR
+257 AIDSQLVKALCR
-271 VLGYRCQSVEYRD
+271 EVGYDCQNVEYRD

-341 DDQLYERV
+341 DEQLYARV

-358 NLFIGVGEKI
+358 DLLIGVGEKI
-368 AAHCGGV
+368 SSYAHFFES
-375 ACPMR
+375 PMR

-391 LRQEDIADSAVLL
+391 LRQEDIADSTVLL

-430 NLGAMTHNINYFRRH
+430 NLAAMTHNISYFRRH

-470 LLQHQGVNYLAVAFA
+470 LLQHQGINYLAVAFA

-512 MVNYSLEPE
+512 MVSYSLEPE

-532 RSVERYGRSGYP
+532 RSVERYGHSSYP
-544 IHIKLDTGMHRLGFI
+544 IHLKLDTGMHRLGFV
-559 EEDIAA
+559 EEDMAQLIDM
-565 LVELLP
+565 LNV
-571 SNKYVKVAS
+571 NRYVKVAS

-594 DFTRGQIELFD
+594 EYTRGQIELFD
-605 RLSSLIARSL
+605 KLSMMVANSL
-615 PYEVLRHTANSA
+615 PYKVLRHTANSA

-658 VVSTLKSRIVQL
+658 VVSTLRSRVVQL
-670 RRRRAGDTIG
+670 RCRKAGESIG
-680 YARSQQLERDS
+680 YARSQVLERDS
-691 IIATIP
+691 LIATIP
-697 IGYADGLNRH
+697 VGYADGLDRH

-740 EGVEEGSEV
+740 EGVQEGSEV
-749 VIFSANPGNTAEDM
+749 LIFSANQGNTAEDM

>member
-1 MRYYLSEIARICGG
+1 MRYFLSDIARICGG
-15 RQSGEDVL
+15 ELVGEDLL
-23 VTNVVTDS
+23 VTSVVTDS
-31 RSSVFASEALFVA
+31 RTSVFAAEALFVA
-44 MSGKN
+44 MCGKN
-49 HDSHDYI
+49 HDSHDYV
-56 PEMLQRGVRAFIVE
+56 PEMLQRGVQAFMVE
-70 RECSTLHTEGVGF
+70 RDNTAWLAEGVGY
-83 VIVHN
+83 VRVNN
-88 SLEALQMLAAAHR
+88 SIEALQQLAAAHR
-101 RSFTGRVVGITGS
+101 RSFIGRVVGITGS

-120 KEWIARSLPSDI
+120 KEWIARSLPADT

-150 LLMIEGDEDVALVEA
+150 LLMIEGDEDVAIIEA

-175 LESMIKPDIVLFT
+175 LESMIQPDTVVFT

-193 HQSNFKSLDEK
+193 HQSNFSSLEEK
-204 IGEKLLLAR
+204 IREKLILAR
-213 GAKMLIYHGHYS
+213 NATCLIYHSHYS
-225 ELQPILRRELGEGC
+225 ELQPIISQVVSPNCRVV
-239 EIIDA
+239 DA
-244 AGEAVAEGCSESK
+244 ADAQCDTLSQNDVI
-257 VMAIDSQLVGALCR
+257 AIDSQLVKALCR
-271 VLGYRCQSVEYRD
+271 EVGYECHNVEYRD

-320 EVALGGRKVAIISDI
+320 EVALGGRKVAIVSDI

-341 DDQLYERV
+341 DEQLYARV

-358 NLFIGVGEKI
+358 DLLIGVGEKI
-368 AAHCGGV
+368 SSYAHFFES
-375 ACPMR
+375 PMR

-391 LRQEDIADSAVLL
+391 LRQEDIADSTVLL

-430 NLGAMTHNINYFRRH
+430 NLAAMTHNISYFRRH

-470 LLQHQGVNYLAVAFA
+470 LLQHQGINYLAVAFA

-512 MVNYSLEPE
+512 MVSYSLEPE

-532 RSVERYGRSGYP
+532 RSVERYGHSSYP
-544 IHIKLDTGMHRLGFI
+544 IHLKLDTGMHRLGFV
-559 EEDIAA
+559 EEDIAQ
-565 LVELLP
+565 LIDMLKV
-571 SNKYVKVAS
+571 NRYVKVAS

-594 DFTRGQIELFD
+594 EYTRGQIELFD
-605 RLSSLIARSL
+605 KLSTMIANSL
-615 PYEVLRHTANSA
+615 PYKVLRHTANSA

-658 VVSTLKSRIVQL
+658 VVSTLRSRVVQL
-670 RRRRAGDTIG
+670 RCRKAGESIG
-680 YARSQQLERDS
+680 YARSQVLERDS
-691 IIATIP
+691 LIATIP
-697 IGYADGLNRH
+697 VGYADGLDRH

-740 EGVEEGSEV
+740 EGVQEGSEV
-749 VIFSANPGNTAEDM
+749 LIFSANQGNTAEDM

>member
-1 MRYYLSEIARICGG
+1 MRYFLSDIARICGG
-15 RQSGEDVL
+15 ELVGENLL
-23 VTNVVTDS
+23 VTSVVTDS
-31 RSSVFASEALFVA
+31 RTSVFAAEALFVA
-44 MSGKN
+44 MCGKN
-49 HDSHDYI
+49 HDSHDYV
-56 PEMLQRGVRAFIVE
+56 PEMLQRGVQAFMVE
-70 RECSTLHTEGVGF
+70 RDNTAWLAEGVGY
-83 VIVHN
+83 VRVNN
-88 SLEALQMLAAAHR
+88 SLEALQQLAAAHR
-101 RSFTGRVVGITGS
+101 KSFSGRVVGITGS

-120 KEWIARSLPSDI
+120 KEWIARSLPADT

-150 LLMIEGDEDVALVEA
+150 LLMIEGDEDVAIIEA

-175 LESMIKPDIVLFT
+175 LESMIQPDTVVFT

-193 HQSNFKSLDEK
+193 HQSNFSSLEEK
-204 IGEKLLLAR
+204 ICEKLILAR
-213 GAKMLIYHGHYS
+213 NATCLIYHSHYS
-225 ELQPILRRELGEGC
+225 ELQPIISQVVSPNCRVV
-239 EIIDA
+239 DA
-244 AGEAVAEGCSESK
+244 ADAQCDTLSQNDVI
-257 VMAIDSQLVGALCR
+257 AIDSQLVKTLCCE
-271 VLGYRCQSVEYRD
+271 VGYECQNVEYRD

-320 EVALGGRKVAIISDI
+320 EVALGGRKVAIVSDI

-341 DDQLYERV
+341 DEQLYARV

-358 NLFIGVGEKI
+358 DLLIGVGEKI
-368 AAHCGGV
+368 SSYAHFFES
-375 ACPMR
+375 PIR

-391 LRQEDIADSAVLL
+391 LRQEDIADSTVLL

-430 NLGAMTHNINYFRRH
+430 NLAAMTHNISYFRRH

-470 LLQHQGVNYLAVAFA
+470 LLQHQGINYLAVAFA

-512 MVNYSLEPE
+512 MVSYSLEPE

-532 RSVERYGRSGYP
+532 RSVERYGHSSYP
-544 IHIKLDTGMHRLGFI
+544 IHLKLDTGMHRLGFV
-559 EEDIAA
+559 EEDMAQLIDM
-565 LVELLP
+565 LKV
-571 SNKYVKVAS
+571 NRYVKVAS

-594 DFTRGQIELFD
+594 DYTRGQIELFD
-605 RLSSLIARSL
+605 KLSMMIANSL
-615 PYEVLRHTANSA
+615 PYKVLRHTANSA

-658 VVSTLKSRIVQL
+658 VVSTLRSRVVQL
-670 RRRRAGDTIG
+670 RCRKAGESIG
-680 YARSQQLERDS
+680 YARSQVLERDS
-691 IIATIP
+691 LIATIP
-697 IGYADGLNRH
+697 VGYADGLDRH

-740 EGVEEGSEV
+740 EGVQEGSEV
-749 VIFSANPGNTAEDM
+749 LIFSANQGNTAEDM

>member
-1 MRYYLSEIARICGG
+1 MRYFLSDIARICGG
-15 RQSGEDVL
+15 ELVGEDLL
-23 VTNVVTDS
+23 VTSVVTDS
-31 RSSVFASEALFVA
+31 RTSVFAAEALFVA
-44 MSGKN
+44 MCGKN
-49 HDSHDYI
+49 HDSHDYV
-56 PEMLQRGVRAFIVE
+56 PEMLQRGVQAFMVE
-70 RECSTLHTEGVGF
+70 RDNTAWLAEGAGYVR
-83 VIVHN
+83 VNN
-88 SLEALQMLAAAHR
+88 SIEALQQLAAAHR
-101 RSFTGRVVGITGS
+101 SSFIGRVVGITGS

-120 KEWIARSLPSDI
+120 KEWIARSLPADT

-150 LLMIEGDEDVALVEA
+150 LLMIEGDEDVAIIEA

-175 LESMIKPDIVLFT
+175 LESMIQPDTVVFT

-193 HQSNFKSLDEK
+193 HQSNFSSLEEK
-204 IGEKLLLAR
+204 IREKLILAR
-213 GAKMLIYHGHYS
+213 NATCLIYHSHYS
-225 ELQPILRRELGEGC
+225 ELQPIISQVVSPNCRVV
-239 EIIDA
+239 DA
-244 AGEAVAEGCSESK
+244 ADAQCDTLSQNDVI
-257 VMAIDSQLVGALCR
+257 AIDSQLVKTLCR
-271 VLGYRCQSVEYRD
+271 EVGYECQNVEYRD

-320 EVALGGRKVAIISDI
+320 EVALGGRKVAIVSDI

-341 DDQLYERV
+341 DEQLYARV

-358 NLFIGVGEKI
+358 DLLIGVGEKI
-368 AAHCGGV
+368 SSYAHFFESL
-375 ACPMR
+375 MR

-391 LRQEDIADSAVLL
+391 LRQEDIADSTVLL

-430 NLGAMTHNINYFRRH
+430 NLAAMTHNISYFRRH

-470 LLQHQGVNYLAVAFA
+470 LLQHQGINYLAVAFA

-512 MVNYSLEPE
+512 MVSYSLEPE

-532 RSVERYGRSGYP
+532 RSVERYGHSSYP
-544 IHIKLDTGMHRLGFI
+544 IHLKLDTGMHRLGFV
-559 EEDIAA
+559 EEDMAQLIDM
-565 LVELLP
+565 LKV
-571 SNKYVKVAS
+571 NRYVKVAS

-594 DFTRGQIELFD
+594 EYTRGQIELFD
-605 RLSSLIARSL
+605 KLSTMVANSL
-615 PYEVLRHTANSA
+615 PYKVLRHTANSA

-658 VVSTLKSRIVQL
+658 VVSTLRSRVVQL
-670 RRRRAGDTIG
+670 RCRKAGESIG
-680 YARSQQLERDS
+680 YARSQVLERDS
-691 IIATIP
+691 LIATIP
-697 IGYADGLNRH
+697 VGYADGLDRH

-740 EGVEEGSEV
+740 EGVHEGSEV
-749 VIFSANPGNTAEDM
+749 LIFSANQGNTAEDM

>member
-1 MRYYLSEIARICGG
+1 MRYFLSDIARICGG
-15 RQSGEDVL
+15 ELVGEDLL
-23 VTNVVTDS
+23 VTSVVTDS
-31 RSSVFASEALFVA
+31 RTSVFAAEALFVA
-44 MSGKN
+44 MCGKN
-49 HDSHDYI
+49 HDSHDYV
-56 PEMLQRGVRAFIVE
+56 PEMLQRGVQAFMVE
-70 RECSTLHTEGVGF
+70 RDNTAWLAEGVGY
-83 VIVHN
+83 VRVNN
-88 SLEALQMLAAAHR
+88 SIEALQQLAAAHR
-101 RSFTGRVVGITGS
+101 RSFIGRVVGITGS

-120 KEWIARSLPSDI
+120 KEWIARSLPADT

-150 LLMIEGDEDVALVEA
+150 LLMIEGDEDVAIIEA

-175 LESMIKPDIVLFT
+175 LESMIQPDTVVFT

-193 HQSNFKSLDEK
+193 HQSNFSSLEEK
-204 IGEKLLLAR
+204 IREKLILAR
-213 GAKMLIYHGHYS
+213 NAACLIYHSHYS
-225 ELQPILRRELGEGC
+225 ELQPIISQVVSPNCRVV
-239 EIIDA
+239 DA
-244 AGEAVAEGCSESK
+244 ADVQCDTLSQND
-257 VMAIDSQLVGALCR
+257 VIAIDSQLVKTLCR
-271 VLGYRCQSVEYRD
+271 EVGYECHNVEYRD

-320 EVALGGRKVAIISDI
+320 EVALGGRKVAIVSDI

-341 DDQLYERV
+341 DEQLYARV

-358 NLFIGVGEKI
+358 DLLIGVGEKI
-368 AAHCGGV
+368 SSYAHFFES
-375 ACPMR
+375 PMR

-391 LRQEDIADSAVLL
+391 LRQEDIADSTVLL

-430 NLGAMTHNINYFRRH
+430 NLAAMTHNISYFRRH

-470 LLQHQGVNYLAVAFA
+470 LLQHQGINYLAVAFA

-512 MVNYSLEPE
+512 MVSYSLEPE

-532 RSVERYGRSGYP
+532 RSVERYGHSSYP
-544 IHIKLDTGMHRLGFI
+544 IHLKLDTGMHRLGFV
-559 EEDIAA
+559 EEDMAQLIDM
-565 LVELLP
+565 LKV
-571 SNKYVKVAS
+571 NRYVKVAS

-594 DFTRGQIELFD
+594 EYTRGQIELFD
-605 RLSSLIARSL
+605 KLSMMVANSL
-615 PYEVLRHTANSA
+615 PYKVLRHTANSA

-658 VVSTLKSRIVQL
+658 VVSTLRSRVVQL
-670 RRRRAGDTIG
+670 RCRKAGESIG
-680 YARSQQLERDS
+680 YARSQVLERDS
-691 IIATIP
+691 LIATIP
-697 IGYADGLNRH
+697 VGYADGLDRH

-740 EGVEEGSEV
+740 EGVQEGSEV
-749 VIFSANPGNTAEDM
+749 LIFSANQGNTAEDM

>member
-1 MRYYLSEIARICGG
+1 MRYFLSDIARICGG
-15 RQSGEDVL
+15 ELVGEDLL
-23 VTNVVTDS
+23 VTSVVTDS
-31 RSSVFASEALFVA
+31 RTSVFAAEALFVA
-44 MSGKN
+44 MCGKN
-49 HDSHDYI
+49 HDSHDYV
-56 PEMLQRGVRAFIVE
+56 PEMLQRGVQAFMVE
-70 RECSTLHTEGVGF
+70 RDNTAWLAEGVGY
-83 VIVHN
+83 VIVNN
-88 SLEALQMLAAAHR
+88 SIEALQQLAAAHR
-101 RSFTGRVVGITGS
+101 RSFIGRVVGITGS

-120 KEWIARSLPSDI
+120 KEWIARSLPADT

-150 LLMIEGDEDVALVEA
+150 LLMIEGDEDVAIIEA

-175 LESMIKPDIVLFT
+175 LESMIQPDTVVFT

-193 HQSNFKSLDEK
+193 HQSNFSSLEEK
-204 IGEKLLLAR
+204 IREKLILAR
-213 GAKMLIYHGHYS
+213 NATCLIYHSHYP
-225 ELQPILRRELGEGC
+225 ELQPIISQVVSPNCRVV
-239 EIIDA
+239 DA
-244 AGEAVAEGCSESK
+244 ADAQCDTLSQNDVI
-257 VMAIDSQLVGALCR
+257 AIDSQLVKALCR
-271 VLGYRCQSVEYRD
+271 EVGYECQNVEYRD

-320 EVALGGRKVAIISDI
+320 EVALGGRKVAIMSDI

-341 DDQLYERV
+341 DEQLYARV

-358 NLFIGVGEKI
+358 DLLIGVGEKI
-368 AAHCGGV
+368 SSYAHFFES
-375 ACPMR
+375 PMR

-391 LRQEDIADSAVLL
+391 LRQEDIADSTVLL

-430 NLGAMTHNINYFRRH
+430 NLAAMTHNISYFRRH

-470 LLQHQGVNYLAVAFA
+470 LLQHQGINYLAVAFA

-512 MVNYSLEPE
+512 MVSYSLEPE

-532 RSVERYGRSGYP
+532 RSVERYGRSSYP
-544 IHIKLDTGMHRLGFI
+544 IHLKLDTGMHRLGFV
-559 EEDIAA
+559 EEDMAQLIDM
-565 LVELLP
+565 LKV
-571 SNKYVKVAS
+571 NRYVKVAS

-594 DFTRGQIELFD
+594 DYTRGQIELFD
-605 RLSSLIARSL
+605 KLSTMVANSL
-615 PYEVLRHTANSA
+615 PYKVLRHTANSA

-658 VVSTLKSRIVQL
+658 VVSTLRSRVVQL
-670 RRRRAGDTIG
+670 RCRKAGESIG
-680 YARSQQLERDS
+680 YARSQVLERDS
-691 IIATIP
+691 LIATIP
-697 IGYADGLNRH
+697 VGYADGLDRH

-740 EGVEEGSEV
+740 EGVQEGSEV
-749 VIFSANPGNTAEDM
+749 LIFSANQGNTAEDM